1 MSSINSLVNQKRN
14 KNLIRRTMLAAIAG
28 CLMSVC
34 IAFAGTVDIATNFFG
49 LVVTVIAKGLLNA
62 ADIVLEPLLEITTM
76 STADVSR
83 FVPGFDSGN
92 NIGNFFIQA
101 INIIAYMIAG
111 VLICCHIISYLINI
125 AHGEKVESIPKLI
138 WNAVFGIVMVICG
151 KTFLTMIF
159 NEIVAPL
166 SSALTEGVSD
176 AGGTFSFSGV
186 GSDMTGLGEIT
197 SAFDLNSLATLIVV
211 LALMLIIWWNLIKL
225 VLECAERYIIC
236 IFTIN
241 LSPLAFATMASENT
255 KDTARSW
262 LQMFW
267 SQCVLLI
274 LNIWVVGIAR
284 TALNNGLFG
293 ASNTEMVK
301 WGLITYAFLK
311 IAQRLDDMM
320 QTAGLKITRTTG
332 LDPISEASGV
342 LRSIGNV
349 FGGVASVAGHV
360 AGVGKNMWD
369 AGKNIG
375 KANGVE
381 PIKSFADFMNGGETS
396 AQDGGYVNNASMA
409 DKMKADAVLG
419 KETMY
424 DRADKMASGAL
435 NADSYNTDAY
445 KQVLEDKLRSAGH
458 LDDDAHVE
466 SVKIGEDGKL
476 LASAVKRDEKNRVSE
491 KSEFEIGDTQEG
503 LLDVNGAKKY
513 DSMQVAPNGKS
524 VMEEDSAMGKFGLR
538 KVGEDAAGNQIWEAE
553 QSVNMFGDKVKDVT
567 PDANNKVQFTIPA
580 SEIAKG
586 RKAGDSDAMTAYKHF
601 NANDDNDAFKNSI
614 RDALSAETGSAALNK
629 ARENEEEQA
638 AMATRIGMT
647 DKERLADM
655 MNPDSNADYNS
666 PNAFKAMED
675 HIKENAQYYPAQAAM
690 LADGGHVTGM
700 HVSDGTDGNPAGSL
714 IVAIGNDQDG
724 KNSQATC
731 TFTRDEEPVPETAET
746 PAAQTNE
753 QPVKDADAA
762 PAPVNEDAPAP
773 VGEEASAPAPQ
784 SADET
789 TAAPATET
797 AQAPVPQDMDSKVD
811 APAPVSEEASAPAP
825 QSADEAPTAPATE
838 TAQAPVPQDVDSKVD
853 APAPVGEEA
862 SAPAPQSVDETATT
876 PVAETAQTP
885 VPQDIDSEVDAPA
898 PVGEEAATPAPQ
910 DVGGK
915 ADAPVPASE
924 NASAPATQSADGKV
938 AEPTSAD
945 GATPASGVTAPAPV
959 PAQNPTTN
967 TVNAP
972 VQGAAPVSGG
982 TVPGAANA
990 PKTANVPGMAANNM
1004 PASTAPETAATPAVN
1019 APAPASTTG
1028 TNAPTSVPGT
1038 TPAPSTASGQS
1049 STAPGSGTAPT
1060 TVRPATG
1067 AGSVSAPAPSA
1078 SIPTAPVS
1086 GGSAGVAVAAGVAA
1100 GAVAGTAAGQAQPVS
1115 APASTTVSAPGS
1127 APTIPTES
1135 SAASAPTSTTPAT
1148 TTPASAPESGSGTTN
1163 DGATAPVVNHEASAP
1178 TAPIPATAPA
1188 STQESGETA
1197 SAPSTATTPA
1207 TQITPETAS
1216 APSESDSSSAG
1227 GHATTPNEGTTHS
1240 ESSGTGSVSDVP
1252 GAGGTDTLGRSDSAP
1267 TSTNGQ
1273 ESGSAPAQG
1282 SGGTMSPATADT
1294 ASAVPE
1300 SAPAESAT
1308 TTNVATPAPVSD
1320 TGSSEPSGDSGS
1332 SFGNDAGSSSGSAP
1346 ASGESAHAPSGSGSS
1361 GSGTSVSAPASSGNT
1376 GSSSE
1381 SASSGSANDS
1391 TDTPTSETGGT
1402 SSETVEAPAA
1412 DGLPYAV
1419 GETGGSGYSE
1429 GDMPPEPETTVETE
1443 TAATEVVQ
1451 VEQAAEQQS
1460 SGSAVTET
1468 VDEAG
1473 SESNT
1478 QNSHDDSENY
1488 SGGQNTDAEDVSEP
1502 DSADEPDT
1510 QDETEDT
1517 EFDATDDAAFDVPIA
1532 DGSEYYED
1540 KAQTNSFTAPE
1551 QEMAEPEPVAE
1562 HEHES
1567 EPEQLAEQKRPPIPE
1582 AYMTSQSSVTRLS
1595 STNGTVESDSLGMFQ
1610 MTREEVADNGWTTW
1624 RILQKVDSDGSV
1636 PEYAPFVVHIKPVW
1650 DPATRTSRPATFDE
1664 VANKARSIEGFEN
1677 VGPDL
1682 DADYR
1687 RSQAR
1692 QESRKN
1698 SEPRPYNGHSNGQPH
1713 FQRYD
1718 DQKRDSHGHGKQ
1730 DKKHNPFSGMGDYK
1744 RKR

>member
-1 MSSINSLVNQKRN
+1 
-14 KNLIRRTMLAAIAG
+14 MLAAVAG

-746 PAAQTNE
+746 PAAH
-753 QPVKDADAA
+753 
-762 PAPVNEDAPAP
+762 AP
-773 VGEEASAPAPQ
+773 VG
-784 SADET
+784 
-789 TAAPATET
+789 
-797 AQAPVPQDMDSKVD
+797 
-811 APAPVSEEASAPAP
+811 EEASAPAP

-838 TAQAPVPQDVDSKVD
+838 TAQAPVPQDVDSK
-853 APAPVGEEA
+853 
-862 SAPAPQSVDETATT
+862 
-876 PVAETAQTP
+876 
-885 VPQDIDSEVDAPA
+885 VDAPA

-938 AEPTSAD
+938 AEPTSAG
-945 GATPASGVTAPAPV
+945 GATPASGVTAPAPA
-959 PAQNPTTN
+959 PAQNSTTN

-982 TVPGAANA
+982 TVPGTANA

-1028 TNAPTSVPGT
+1028 ANAPTSVPGT

-1049 STAPGSGTAPT
+1049 STVPGSGTAPT
-1060 TVRPATG
+1060 TVRPAAG

-1127 APTIPTES
+1127 APTTPTES
-1135 SAASAPTSTTPAT
+1135 GAVSAPASPA
-1148 TTPASAPESGSGTTN
+1148 PAAPTHVSAPESGSGTTN

-1197 SAPSTATTPA
+1197 PAPSTATTHA

-1216 APSESDSSSAG
+1216 APSESGSSPAG
-1227 GHATTPNEGTTHS
+1227 GHATAPNEGTTHS
-1240 ESSGTGSVSDVP
+1240 ESSGTGSVSNAPSAD
-1252 GAGGTDTLGRSDSAP
+1252 GTDTLGRSDSAP

-1282 SGGTMSPATADT
+1282 SGGTTSPATADT
-1294 ASAVPE
+1294 ASAAPE
-1300 SAPAESAT
+1300 SAPAESVT
-1308 TTNVATPAPVSD
+1308 TTNVATLAPASD
-1320 TGSSEPSGDSGS
+1320 TGSSEPSGNS
-1332 SFGNDAGSSSGSAP
+1332 GSSSGNGA
-1346 ASGESAHAPSGSGSS
+1346 GSS
-1361 GSGTSVSAPASSGNT
+1361 GSGTSVSAPASSGNI

-1381 SASSGSANDS
+1381 SAPSGSVNDS

-1402 SSETVEAPAA
+1402 SSEKVEAPAA

-1429 GDMPPEPETTVETE
+1429 GDMPPEPETTVKTE

-1460 SGSAVTET
+1460 GSSTVTET

-1473 SESNT
+1473 SESHT

-1488 SGGQNTDAEDVSEP
+1488 SGGQNTDTEDVPEP

-1517 EFDATDDAAFDVPIA
+1517 EFDATDDATFDVPIA

-1567 EPEQLAEQKRPPIPE
+1567 EPEQVAEQKRPPIPE

>member
-1 MSSINSLVNQKRN
+1 
-14 KNLIRRTMLAAIAG
+14 MLAAVAG

-166 SSALTEGVSD
+166 SSELTVGVSD

-186 GSDMTGLGEIT
+186 GSNMTGLGEIT

-753 QPVKDADAA
+753 QPVKDVDAA
-762 PAPVNEDAPAP
+762 PAPLNEDAPAP

-784 SADET
+784 S
-789 TAAPATET
+789 
-797 AQAPVPQDMDSKVD
+797 VD
-811 APAPVSEEASAPAP
+811 A
-825 QSADEAPTAPATE
+825 
-838 TAQAPVPQDVDSKVD
+838 
-853 APAPVGEEA
+853 
-862 SAPAPQSVDETATT
+862 TATT
-876 PVAETAQTP
+876 PIAETAQTP
-885 VPQDIDSEVDAPA
+885 VPQDMDSEVDAPA
-898 PVGEEAATPAPQ
+898 PVGEETVTHAPQ
-910 DVGGK
+910 DVGDK

-938 AEPTSAD
+938 AEPTSAG
-945 GATPASGVTAPAPV
+945 GATPASGVTAPAPA

-982 TVPGAANA
+982 TVPGTANA

-1019 APAPASTTG
+1019 APAPGSTTG
-1028 TNAPTSVPGT
+1028 ANAPTSVPGT

-1049 STAPGSGTAPT
+1049 STVPGSGTAPT
-1060 TVRPATG
+1060 TVRPAAG
-1067 AGSVSAPAPSA
+1067 AGSVSAQAPSA

-1100 GAVAGTAAGQAQPVS
+1100 GAVTGTATGQAHPVS

-1127 APTIPTES
+1127 VPTTPTES
-1135 SAASAPTSTTPAT
+1135 GAASAPASPAPTTPT
-1148 TTPASAPESGSGTTN
+1148 HVSAPESGSGTTN
-1163 DGATAPVVNHEASAP
+1163 GGATAPVVNHEASAP

-1240 ESSGTGSVSDVP
+1240 ESSGTGSVSNVP

-1332 SFGNDAGSSSGSAP
+1332 SFGNGAGSSSGSAP

>member
-1 MSSINSLVNQKRN
+1 
-14 KNLIRRTMLAAIAG
+14 MLAAVAG

-176 AGGTFSFSGV
+176 AGGTFSFSSV

-753 QPVKDADAA
+753 QPVKDVDAA
-762 PAPVNEDAPAP
+762 PAPLNEDAPAP
-773 VGEEASAPAPQ
+773 VG
-784 SADET
+784 
-789 TAAPATET
+789 
-797 AQAPVPQDMDSKVD
+797 
-811 APAPVSEEASAPAP
+811 EEASAPAP

-862 SAPAPQSVDETATT
+862 SAPAPQSVDATATT
-876 PVAETAQTP
+876 PIAETAQTP
-885 VPQDIDSEVDAPA
+885 VPQDMDSEVDAPA
-898 PVGEEAATPAPQ
+898 PVGEEAVTHAPQ
-910 DVGGK
+910 DVGDK

-938 AEPTSAD
+938 AEPTSAG
-945 GATPASGVTAPAPV
+945 GATPASGVTAPAPA

-982 TVPGAANA
+982 TVPGTANP

-1019 APAPASTTG
+1019 APAPGSTTG
-1028 TNAPTSVPGT
+1028 ANAPTSVPGT

-1049 STAPGSGTAPT
+1049 STVPGSGTAPT
-1060 TVRPATG
+1060 TVRPAAG
-1067 AGSVSAPAPSA
+1067 AGSVSAQAPSA

-1100 GAVAGTAAGQAQPVS
+1100 GAVAGTATGQAHPVS
-1115 APASTTVSAPGS
+1115 APASTT
-1127 APTIPTES
+1127 PTHV
-1135 SAASAPTSTTPAT
+1135 
-1148 TTPASAPESGSGTTN
+1148 SAPESGSGTTN
-1163 DGATAPVVNHEASAP
+1163 GGATAPVVNHEASAP

-1240 ESSGTGSVSDVP
+1240 ESSGTGSVSNVP

-1332 SFGNDAGSSSGSAP
+1332 SFGNGAGSSSGSAP

-1361 GSGTSVSAPASSGNT
+1361 GSGTSVSALTSSGNT

-1381 SASSGSANDS
+1381 SAPSGSANDG

-1402 SSETVEAPAA
+1402 SSEKVEAPAA

-1419 GETGGSGYSE
+1419 GETGGAGYSE

-1488 SGGQNTDAEDVSEP
+1488 SGGQNTDTEDVSEP

-1567 EPEQLAEQKRPPIPE
+1567 EPEQVAEQKRPPIPE

-1595 STNGTVESDSLGMFQ
+1595 STHGTVESDSLGMFQ

>member
-1 MSSINSLVNQKRN
+1 
-14 KNLIRRTMLAAIAG
+14 MLAAVTG

-76 STADVSR
+76 STAEVSR

-176 AGGTFSFSGV
+176 AGGTFSFSSV

-601 NANDDNDAFKNSI
+601 NANDDSDAFKNSI

-753 QPVKDADAA
+753 QPVKDVDAA
-762 PAPVNEDAPAP
+762 PAPLNEDAPAP
-773 VGEEASAPAPQ
+773 VG
-784 SADET
+784 
-789 TAAPATET
+789 
-797 AQAPVPQDMDSKVD
+797 
-811 APAPVSEEASAPAP
+811 EEASAPAP

-862 SAPAPQSVDETATT
+862 SAPAPQSVDATATT
-876 PVAETAQTP
+876 PIAETAQTP
-885 VPQDIDSEVDAPA
+885 VPQDMDSEVDAPA
-898 PVGEEAATPAPQ
+898 PVGEEAVTPAPQ

-924 NASAPATQSADGKV
+924 NASAPATQSTDGKV
-938 AEPTSAD
+938 AEPTSAG
-945 GATPASGVTAPAPV
+945 GATPASGVTTPAPA

-967 TVNAP
+967 TVNVP

-982 TVPGAANA
+982 TVPGTANA

-1019 APAPASTTG
+1019 TPAPASTTG
-1028 TNAPTSVPGT
+1028 ANAPTSVPGT
-1038 TPAPSTASGQS
+1038 TPTPSTTSGQS
-1049 STAPGSGTAPT
+1049 STVPGSGTAPAKAKPT
-1060 TVRPATG
+1060 TG

-1078 SIPTAPVS
+1078 SIPSAPVS
-1086 GGSAGVAVAAGVAA
+1086 GDSAGVAA
-1100 GAVAGTAAGQAQPVS
+1100 GAVAGTATGQAHPVS

-1127 APTIPTES
+1127 VPTTPTES
-1135 SAASAPTSTTPAT
+1135 GAASAPASPAPTTPT
-1148 TTPASAPESGSGTTN
+1148 HVSAPESGSGTTN
-1163 DGATAPVVNHEASAP
+1163 GGATAPVVNHEASAP

-1227 GHATTPNEGTTHS
+1227 GHATAPNEGTTHS
-1240 ESSGTGSVSDVP
+1240 ESSGTDSVSNVP
-1252 GAGGTDTLGRSDSAP
+1252 TDTLGRSDSAP

-1282 SGGTMSPATADT
+1282 GGGTTSPATADT
-1294 ASAVPE
+1294 ASAAPE

-1332 SFGNDAGSSSGSAP
+1332 SSGNSAGSSSGSAP

-1361 GSGTSVSAPASSGNT
+1361 GSGTSVSALTSSGNT

-1391 TDTPTSETGGT
+1391 TNTPTSETGGT

-1567 EPEQLAEQKRPPIPE
+1567 EPEQVAEQKRPPIPE

-1698 SEPRPYNGHSNGQPH
+1698 SEPRPYNGRSNGQPH

-1718 DQKRDSHGHGKQ
+1718 DQKRDSQGHGKQ
-1730 DKKHNPFSGMGDYK
+1730 NKRNNPFSGMDDYK

>member
-1 MSSINSLVNQKRN
+1 
-14 KNLIRRTMLAAIAG
+14 MLAAVAG

-138 WNAVFGIVMVICG
+138 WNAVFGIVMMICG

-638 AMATRIGMT
+638 AMANRIGMT

-753 QPVKDADAA
+753 QPVKDVDAA
-762 PAPVNEDAPAP
+762 PAPLNE
-773 VGEEASAPAPQ
+773 
-784 SADET
+784 
-789 TAAPATET
+789 
-797 AQAPVPQDMDSKVD
+797 D

-910 DVGGK
+910 DVGDK
-915 ADAPVPASE
+915 ADAPVPVSE

-938 AEPTSAD
+938 AEPTSAG
-945 GATPASGVTAPAPV
+945 GATPASGVTAPAPA

-982 TVPGAANA
+982 TVPGTANA

-1019 APAPASTTG
+1019 APAPGSTTG
-1028 TNAPTSVPGT
+1028 ANAPTSVPGT

-1049 STAPGSGTAPT
+1049 STVPGSGTAPT
-1060 TVRPATG
+1060 TVRPAAG
-1067 AGSVSAPAPSA
+1067 AGSVSAQAPSA

-1100 GAVAGTAAGQAQPVS
+1100 GAVAGTATGQAHPVS

-1127 APTIPTES
+1127 VPTTPTES
-1135 SAASAPTSTTPAT
+1135 GAASAPASPAPTTPT
-1148 TTPASAPESGSGTTN
+1148 HVSAPESGSGTTN
-1163 DGATAPVVNHEASAP
+1163 GGATAPVVNHEASAP

-1240 ESSGTGSVSDVP
+1240 ESSGTGSVSNVP

-1381 SASSGSANDS
+1381 SAPSGSANDG

-1402 SSETVEAPAA
+1402 SSEKVEAPAA

-1419 GETGGSGYSE
+1419 GETGGAGYSE

-1451 VEQAAEQQS
+1451 VEQAAEQQT

-1562 HEHES
+1562 PEHES
-1567 EPEQLAEQKRPPIPE
+1567 EPEQVAEQKRPPIPE

>member
-1 MSSINSLVNQKRN
+1 
-14 KNLIRRTMLAAIAG
+14 MLAAVAG

-83 FVPGFDSGN
+83 FVPGFDNGN

-111 VLICCHIISYLINI
+111 VLICCHIISYLINL
-125 AHGEKVESIPKLI
+125 AHGEKVESVPKLI

-151 KTFLTMIF
+151 KTLLTMIF

-255 KDTARSW
+255 KDTAKSW

-320 QTAGLKITRTTG
+320 QIAGLKITRTTG

-435 NADSYNTDAY
+435 NTDSYNTDAY

-731 TFTRDEEPVPETAET
+731 TFTRDEETASETAET

-753 QPVKDADAA
+753 QPVKDVDAA
-762 PAPVNEDAPAP
+762 PAPLNEDAPAP
-773 VGEEASAPAPQ
+773 VG
-784 SADET
+784 
-789 TAAPATET
+789 
-797 AQAPVPQDMDSKVD
+797 
-811 APAPVSEEASAPAP
+811 EEASAPAP

-862 SAPAPQSVDETATT
+862 SAPAPQSVDATATT

-885 VPQDIDSEVDAPA
+885 VPQDMGSEVDAPA
-898 PVGEEAATPAPQ
+898 PVGEEAVTHAPQ
-910 DVGGK
+910 DVGDK

-938 AEPTSAD
+938 AEPTSAG
-945 GATPASGVTAPAPV
+945 GATPASGLTAPAPA

-982 TVPGAANA
+982 TVPGTANA

-1019 APAPASTTG
+1019 ATAPGSTTG
-1028 TNAPTSVPGT
+1028 ANAPTSVPGT

-1049 STAPGSGTAPT
+1049 STVPGSGTAPT
-1060 TVRPATG
+1060 TVRPAAG
-1067 AGSVSAPAPSA
+1067 AGSVSAQAPSA

-1100 GAVAGTAAGQAQPVS
+1100 GAVTGTATGQAHPVS

-1127 APTIPTES
+1127 VPTTPTES
-1135 SAASAPTSTTPAT
+1135 GAASAPTSTTPTT

-1163 DGATAPVVNHEASAP
+1163 DNAAAPAVNHETSAP
-1178 TAPIPATAPA
+1178 AAPISATAPA

-1197 SAPSTATTPA
+1197 SAPSTASTPA
-1207 TQITPETAS
+1207 TQTTPETAS
-1216 APSESDSSSAG
+1216 APSESSAPSAG

-1240 ESSGTGSVSDVP
+1240 ESSSTGSVSNVP
-1252 GAGGTDTLGRSDSAP
+1252 GADGTDMFGRTDSAP

-1282 SGGTMSPATADT
+1282 SDGTTSPATADT

-1332 SFGNDAGSSSGSAP
+1332 SFGNGAGSSSDSAP
-1346 ASGESAHAPSGSGSS
+1346 ASGESAHVPSGSGSS

-1376 GSSSE
+1376 DSSSE
-1381 SASSGSANDS
+1381 SAPSGSANDG

-1402 SSETVEAPAA
+1402 SSEKVEAPAA

-1419 GETGGSGYSE
+1419 GETGGAGYSE

-1443 TAATEVVQ
+1443 TDATEVVQ
-1451 VEQAAEQQS
+1451 VEQAAEQQT

-1473 SESNT
+1473 SESHT

-1488 SGGQNTDAEDVSEP
+1488 SGGQNTDTEDVSEP

-1562 HEHES
+1562 PEPES
-1567 EPEQLAEQKRPPIPE
+1567 EPEQVAEQKRPPIPE

-1698 SEPRPYNGHSNGQPH
+1698 SEPRPYNGRSNGQPH

>member
-1 MSSINSLVNQKRN
+1 
-14 KNLIRRTMLAAIAG
+14 
-28 CLMSVC
+28 MSVC

-83 FVPGFDSGN
+83 FVPGFDNGN

-111 VLICCHIISYLINI
+111 VLICCHIISYLINL
-125 AHGEKVESIPKLI
+125 AHGEKVESVPKLI

-151 KTFLTMIF
+151 KTLLTMIF

-255 KDTARSW
+255 KDTAKSW

-375 KANGVE
+375 KANGIE

-762 PAPVNEDAPAP
+762 PAPVSEDTPVP
-773 VGEEASAPAPQ
+773 VGEEASI
-784 SADET
+784 
-789 TAAPATET
+789 
-797 AQAPVPQDMDSKVD
+797 
-811 APAPVSEEASAPAP
+811 PAP

-838 TAQAPVPQDVDSKVD
+838 TAQAPVPQDVDSNVD

-885 VPQDIDSEVDAPA
+885 VPQDMDSEVDAPA

-1078 SIPTAPVS
+1078 SIPTAPAS

-1135 SAASAPTSTTPAT
+1135 GAASAPTSTTPAT

-1163 DGATAPVVNHEASAP
+1163 DGATAPVVNHEASVP

-1188 STQESGETA
+1188 STQESGEIA

-1207 TQITPETAS
+1207 TQITLETAS
-1216 APSESDSSSAG
+1216 APSESGSSRAG
-1227 GHATTPNEGTTHS
+1227 GHETAPNEGTAHS
-1240 ESSGTGSVSDVP
+1240 ESSGTDSVSNVP
-1252 GAGGTDTLGRSDSAP
+1252 GTDGTDTLGRSDSAP

-1273 ESGSAPAQG
+1273 ESGSAPVQG
-1282 SGGTMSPATADT
+1282 SSGGTTSPATADT
-1294 ASAVPE
+1294 TSAAPE
-1300 SAPAESAT
+1300 FAPAESAT

-1332 SFGNDAGSSSGSAP
+1332 GSGNGAGSSSGSAP

-1361 GSGTSVSAPASSGNT
+1361 GSGTSVSAPTSSGNT

-1381 SASSGSANDS
+1381 SAPSGSANDG

-1402 SSETVEAPAA
+1402 SSEKVEAPAA
-1412 DGLPYAV
+1412 DGMPYAV
-1419 GETGGSGYSE
+1419 GETGGAGYSE

-1473 SESNT
+1473 SESHT

-1488 SGGQNTDAEDVSEP
+1488 SGGQNTDTEDVSEP

-1562 HEHES
+1562 PEHES
-1567 EPEQLAEQKRPPIPE
+1567 EPEQVAEQKRPPIPE

-1692 QESRKN
+1692 QEFRKN
-1698 SEPRPYNGHSNGQPH
+1698 SEPRPYDGHSNGQPH

-1730 DKKHNPFSGMGDYK
+1730 DKKHNPFSGMDDYK

>member
-1 MSSINSLVNQKRN
+1 
-14 KNLIRRTMLAAIAG
+14 
-28 CLMSVC
+28 MSVC

-176 AGGTFSFSGV
+176 AGGTFSFSSV

-375 KANGVE
+375 KANGIE

-476 LASAVKRDEKNRVSE
+476 FASAVKRDEKNRVSE

-601 NANDDNDAFKNSI
+601 NANDDSDAFKNSI

-647 DKERLADM
+647 DNERLADM

-731 TFTRDEEPVPETAET
+731 TFTRDEEPVPETTET

-753 QPVKDADAA
+753 QPVKDAD
-762 PAPVNEDAPAP
+762 
-773 VGEEASAPAPQ
+773 
-784 SADET
+784 
-789 TAAPATET
+789 TA
-797 AQAPVPQDMDSKVD
+797 
-811 APAPVSEEASAPAP
+811 APAPVSE
-825 QSADEAPTAPATE
+825 
-838 TAQAPVPQDVDSKVD
+838 D

-915 ADAPVPASE
+915 ADAHVPASE

-938 AEPTSAD
+938 AEPTSAG
-945 GATPASGVTAPAPV
+945 GATPASGVTAPAPA

-982 TVPGAANA
+982 TVPGTANA

-1028 TNAPTSVPGT
+1028 ANAPTSVPGT

-1049 STAPGSGTAPT
+1049 STVPGSGTAPA

-1115 APASTTVSAPGS
+1115 TPASTTVSAPGS
-1127 APTIPTES
+1127 TPTTPTES
-1135 SAASAPTSTTPAT
+1135 GTASAPASTTPAAPT
-1148 TTPASAPESGSGTTN
+1148 HVSAPESGSGTTN
-1163 DGATAPVVNHEASAP
+1163 DGATVPVVNHEASVP
-1178 TAPIPATAPA
+1178 TAPIHATAPA

-1197 SAPSTATTPA
+1197 PAPSTATTHA

-1216 APSESDSSSAG
+1216 APSESGSSPAG
-1227 GHATTPNEGTTHS
+1227 GHATAPNEGTTHS
-1240 ESSGTGSVSDVP
+1240 ESSGTGSVSNAPSAD
-1252 GAGGTDTLGRSDSAP
+1252 GTDTLGRSDSAP

-1282 SGGTMSPATADT
+1282 SGGTTSPATADT
-1294 ASAVPE
+1294 ASAAPE
-1300 SAPAESAT
+1300 SAPAESVT
-1308 TTNVATPAPVSD
+1308 TTNVATLAPASD
-1320 TGSSEPSGDSGS
+1320 TGSSEPSGNS
-1332 SFGNDAGSSSGSAP
+1332 GSSSGNGA
-1346 ASGESAHAPSGSGSS
+1346 GSS
-1361 GSGTSVSAPASSGNT
+1361 GSGTSVSAPASSGNI

-1381 SASSGSANDS
+1381 SAPFGSVNDS

-1402 SSETVEAPAA
+1402 SSEKVEAPAA

-1429 GDMPPEPETTVETE
+1429 GDMRPEPETTVETE

-1451 VEQAAEQQS
+1451 VEQAEEQQS
-1460 SGSAVTET
+1460 GGSTVTET
-1468 VDEAG
+1468 VNEAG
-1473 SESNT
+1473 SESQT
-1478 QNSHDDSENY
+1478 QNSRDDSENY
-1488 SGGQNTDAEDVSEP
+1488 SGGQNTDTEDAPEP
-1502 DSADEPDT
+1502 DFADEPDT

-1551 QEMAEPEPVAE
+1551 QEMAEAEPVTE
-1562 HEHES
+1562 PKPES
-1567 EPEQLAEQKRPPIPE
+1567 EPEQVEEQKRPPIPE

-1664 VANKARSIEGFEN
+1664 VANKARNIEGFEN

-1692 QESRKN
+1692 QEYRKN
-1698 SEPRPYNGHSNGQPH
+1698 SEPRPYSGRSNDQPH
-1713 FQRYD
+1713 SQRYD
-1718 DQKRDSHGHGKQ
+1718 DQNGKSHGHGKQ
-1730 DKKHNPFSGMGDYK
+1730 DKKHYPFSGMGDFK
-1744 RKR
+1744 HRR

>member
-1 MSSINSLVNQKRN
+1 
-14 KNLIRRTMLAAIAG
+14 MLAAVAG

-186 GSDMTGLGEIT
+186 GSNMTGLGEIT

-435 NADSYNTDAY
+435 NTDSYNTDAY

-797 AQAPVPQDMDSKVD
+797 AQAPVPQDMDSEVD
-811 APAPVSEEASAPAP
+811 APAPISEEASAPAP

-876 PVAETAQTP
+876 SVAETAQTP

-1038 TPAPSTASGQS
+1038 TPVPSTASGQS
-1049 STAPGSGTAPT
+1049 STASGSGTAPT

-1100 GAVAGTAAGQAQPVS
+1100 GAVAGTATGQAHPVS

-1127 APTIPTES
+1127 VPTTPTES
-1135 SAASAPTSTTPAT
+1135 GAASAPASPAPTTPT
-1148 TTPASAPESGSGTTN
+1148 HVSAPESGSGTTN
-1163 DGATAPVVNHEASAP
+1163 GGATAPVVNHEASAP

-1240 ESSGTGSVSDVP
+1240 ESSGTGSVSNVP

-1332 SFGNDAGSSSGSAP
+1332 SFGNGAGSSSGSAP

-1567 EPEQLAEQKRPPIPE
+1567 EPEQVAEQKRPPIPE

-1718 DQKRDSHGHGKQ
+1718 DQKRDSHDHGKQ
-1730 DKKHNPFSGMGDYK
+1730 DKRHNPFGGMGDYK

>member
-1 MSSINSLVNQKRN
+1 
-14 KNLIRRTMLAAIAG
+14 MLAVIAG

-731 TFTRDEEPVPETAET
+731 TFTRDEETASETAET

-753 QPVKDADAA
+753 QPVKDVDAA
-762 PAPVNEDAPAP
+762 PAPLNEDAPAP
-773 VGEEASAPAPQ
+773 VG
-784 SADET
+784 
-789 TAAPATET
+789 
-797 AQAPVPQDMDSKVD
+797 
-811 APAPVSEEASAPAP
+811 EEASAPAP

-853 APAPVGEEA
+853 AHAPVGEEA
-862 SAPAPQSVDETATT
+862 SAPAPQSVDATATT
-876 PVAETAQTP
+876 PIAETAQTP
-885 VPQDIDSEVDAPA
+885 VPQDMDSEVDAPA
-898 PVGEEAATPAPQ
+898 PVGEEAVTHAPQ
-910 DVGGK
+910 DVGDK

-938 AEPTSAD
+938 AEPTSAG
-945 GATPASGVTAPAPV
+945 GATPASGVTAPAPA

-982 TVPGAANA
+982 TVPGTANA

-1019 APAPASTTG
+1019 APAPGSTTG
-1028 TNAPTSVPGT
+1028 ANAPTSVPGT

-1049 STAPGSGTAPT
+1049 STVPGSGTAPT
-1060 TVRPATG
+1060 TVRPAAG
-1067 AGSVSAPAPSA
+1067 AGSVSAQAPSA

-1100 GAVAGTAAGQAQPVS
+1100 GAVAGTATGQAHPVS

-1127 APTIPTES
+1127 VPTTPTES
-1135 SAASAPTSTTPAT
+1135 GAASAPASPAPTTPT
-1148 TTPASAPESGSGTTN
+1148 HVSAPESGSGTTN
-1163 DGATAPVVNHEASAP
+1163 GGATAPVVNHEASAP

-1240 ESSGTGSVSDVP
+1240 ESSGTGSVSNVP

-1332 SFGNDAGSSSGSAP
+1332 SFGNGAGSSSGSAP

-1376 GSSSE
+1376 DSSSE

-1429 GDMPPEPETTVETE
+1429 GDMPPEPETTVKTE

-1451 VEQAAEQQS
+1451 VEQAAEQQT

-1473 SESNT
+1473 SESHT

-1488 SGGQNTDAEDVSEP
+1488 SGGQNTDTEDVSEP

-1567 EPEQLAEQKRPPIPE
+1567 EPEQVAEQKRPPIPE

>member
-1 MSSINSLVNQKRN
+1 
-14 KNLIRRTMLAAIAG
+14 
-28 CLMSVC
+28 MSVC

-255 KDTARSW
+255 KDTAKSW

-458 LDDDAHVE
+458 IDDDAHVE

-731 TFTRDEEPVPETAET
+731 TFTRDEEQVPETAET

-762 PAPVNEDAPAP
+762 PAPVNE
-773 VGEEASAPAPQ
+773 
-784 SADET
+784 
-789 TAAPATET
+789 
-797 AQAPVPQDMDSKVD
+797 
-811 APAPVSEEASAPAP
+811 
-825 QSADEAPTAPATE
+825 
-838 TAQAPVPQDVDSKVD
+838 D

-938 AEPTSAD
+938 AEPTSAG
-945 GATPASGVTAPAPV
+945 GATHASGVTAPAPA
-959 PAQNPTTN
+959 PAQNSTTN

-982 TVPGAANA
+982 TVPGTANA

-1028 TNAPTSVPGT
+1028 ANAPTSVPGT

-1049 STAPGSGTAPT
+1049 STVPGSGTAPAM
-1060 TVRPATG
+1060 VRPAAG

-1115 APASTTVSAPGS
+1115 TPASTTVSAPGS
-1127 APTIPTES
+1127 VPTTPTES
-1135 SAASAPTSTTPAT
+1135 GAASAPASPVPTTPT
-1148 TTPASAPESGSGTTN
+1148 HVSTPESGSGTTN
-1163 DGATAPVVNHEASAP
+1163 GGATAPVVNHEASAP

-1197 SAPSTATTPA
+1197 PAPSSATTPA

-1216 APSESDSSSAG
+1216 APSESNAPSAG
-1227 GHATTPNEGTTHS
+1227 GDATAPNEGTAHS
-1240 ESSGTGSVSDVP
+1240 ESSGTGGVSNVP
-1252 GAGGTDTLGRSDSAP
+1252 GADSADTLGRSDSAP
-1267 TSTNGQ
+1267 TSTSGQ
-1273 ESGSAPAQG
+1273 ESSSAPAQG
-1282 SGGTMSPATADT
+1282 SGGTTSPATVDT
-1294 ASAVPE
+1294 TSAAPE

-1308 TTNVATPAPVSD
+1308 TTNVATPAPASD
-1320 TGSSEPSGDSGS
+1320 TGSSEPSGSSGS
-1332 SFGNDAGSSSGSAP
+1332 SSDNGAGSSSGSAP

-1361 GSGTSVSAPASSGNT
+1361 GSGTSVSAPTSSGDT

-1381 SASSGSANDS
+1381 SAPSGSVNDS

-1402 SSETVEAPAA
+1402 SSEKVEAPAA

-1429 GDMPPEPETTVETE
+1429 GDMPPEPETTVKTE

-1460 SGSAVTET
+1460 GSSTVTET

-1473 SESNT
+1473 SESHT

-1488 SGGQNTDAEDVSEP
+1488 SGGQNTDTENVPEP
-1502 DSADEPDT
+1502 DSVDEPDT

-1517 EFDATDDAAFDVPIA
+1517 EFDATDDSAFDVPIA

-1540 KAQTNSFTAPE
+1540 KAQTNSFTAPA

-1562 HEHES
+1562 SEPES
-1567 EPEQLAEQKRPPIPE
+1567 EPEQVAEQKRPPIPE
-1582 AYMTSQSSVTRLS
+1582 AYMTSQSSITRLS

-1698 SEPRPYNGHSNGQPH
+1698 SEPRPYNGRSNGQPH

-1730 DKKHNPFSGMGDYK
+1730 DKRHNPFSGMGDYN

>member
-1 MSSINSLVNQKRN
+1 
-14 KNLIRRTMLAAIAG
+14 MLAAVAG

-125 AHGEKVESIPKLI
+125 AHGEKVEAIPKLI

-176 AGGTFSFSGV
+176 AGGTFSFSSV

-731 TFTRDEEPVPETAET
+731 TFTRDEEQVPETAET

-773 VGEEASAPAPQ
+773 VGEEASAP
-784 SADET
+784 
-789 TAAPATET
+789 
-797 AQAPVPQDMDSKVD
+797 V
-811 APAPVSEEASAPAP
+811 P

-838 TAQAPVPQDVDSKVD
+838 TAQ
-853 APAPVGEEA
+853 APVGEEA

-876 PVAETAQTP
+876 PVAETAQTH

-938 AEPTSAD
+938 AEPTSAG
-945 GATPASGVTAPAPV
+945 GATHASGVTAPAPA
-959 PAQNPTTN
+959 PAQNSTTN

-982 TVPGAANA
+982 TVPGTANA

-1028 TNAPTSVPGT
+1028 ANAPTSVPGT

-1049 STAPGSGTAPT
+1049 STVPGSGTAPAM
-1060 TVRPATG
+1060 VRPAAG

-1115 APASTTVSAPGS
+1115 TPASTTVSAPGS
-1127 APTIPTES
+1127 TPTTPTES
-1135 SAASAPTSTTPAT
+1135 GTASAPASTTPAAPT
-1148 TTPASAPESGSGTTN
+1148 HVSAPESGSGTTN
-1163 DGATAPVVNHEASAP
+1163 DGATVPVVNHEASVP
-1178 TAPIPATAPA
+1178 TAPIHATAPA

-1197 SAPSTATTPA
+1197 PAPSTATTHA

-1216 APSESDSSSAG
+1216 APSESGSSPAG
-1227 GHATTPNEGTTHS
+1227 GHATAPNEGTTHS
-1240 ESSGTGSVSDVP
+1240 ESSGTGSVSNAPSAD
-1252 GAGGTDTLGRSDSAP
+1252 GTDTLGRSDSAP
-1267 TSTNGQ
+1267 TSINGQ

-1282 SGGTMSPATADT
+1282 SGGTTSPATADT
-1294 ASAVPE
+1294 ASATPE
-1300 SAPAESAT
+1300 SAPAEST
-1308 TTNVATPAPVSD
+1308 TATNVATLAPASD
-1320 TGSSEPSGDSGS
+1320 TGSSEPSGNSGS
-1332 SFGNDAGSSSGSAP
+1332 SSCNGA
-1346 ASGESAHAPSGSGSS
+1346 GSS
-1361 GSGTSVSAPASSGNT
+1361 GSGTSVSAPASSGNI

-1381 SASSGSANDS
+1381 SAPFGSVNDS

-1402 SSETVEAPAA
+1402 SSEKVEAPAA

-1429 GDMPPEPETTVETE
+1429 GDMPPEPETTVKTE

-1460 SGSAVTET
+1460 GSSTVTET

-1473 SESNT
+1473 SESHT

-1488 SGGQNTDAEDVSEP
+1488 SGGQNTDTEDVPEP
-1502 DSADEPDT
+1502 DSVDEPDT

-1517 EFDATDDAAFDVPIA
+1517 EFDATDDSAFDVPIA

-1540 KAQTNSFTAPE
+1540 KAQTNSFTAPA
-1551 QEMAEPEPVAE
+1551 QEMAEPEPVAAPE
-1562 HEHES
+1562 PES
-1567 EPEQLAEQKRPPIPE
+1567 EPEQVAEQKRPPIPE

-1698 SEPRPYNGHSNGQPH
+1698 SEPRPYNGRSNGQPH

-1730 DKKHNPFSGMGDYK
+1730 DKRHNPFSGMGDYN

>member
-1 MSSINSLVNQKRN
+1 MNWVRRSMLNWLTVNKLRLEGLARCIRASLFCFGKKVSSINSLVNQKRN

-731 TFTRDEEPVPETAET
+731 TFTRDEEPIPETAET

-753 QPVKDADAA
+753 QPVKDVDAA
-762 PAPVNEDAPAP
+762 PAPVSEDAPVP
-773 VGEEASAPAPQ
+773 VGEEASI
-784 SADET
+784 
-789 TAAPATET
+789 
-797 AQAPVPQDMDSKVD
+797 
-811 APAPVSEEASAPAP
+811 PAP

-838 TAQAPVPQDVDSKVD
+838 TAQAPVPQDVDSNVD

-876 PVAETAQTP
+876 PVAETAQAP
-885 VPQDIDSEVDAPA
+885 VPQDMDSEVDAPA
-898 PVGEEAATPAPQ
+898 PVGEEAVTPAPQ

-938 AEPTSAD
+938 AEPTSAG
-945 GATPASGVTAPAPV
+945 GATPASGVTTPAPA

-982 TVPGAANA
+982 TVPGTANA

-1019 APAPASTTG
+1019 AQAPASTTG
-1028 TNAPTSVPGT
+1028 ANAPTSVPGT

-1049 STAPGSGTAPT
+1049 STVPGSGTAPT
-1060 TVRPATG
+1060 TVRPAAG

-1100 GAVAGTAAGQAQPVS
+1100 GAVAGTATGQAHPVS

-1127 APTIPTES
+1127 VPTTPTES
-1135 SAASAPTSTTPAT
+1135 GAASAPASPAPTTPT
-1148 TTPASAPESGSGTTN
+1148 HVSAPESGSGTTN
-1163 DGATAPVVNHEASAP
+1163 GGATAPVVNHEASAP
-1178 TAPIPATAPA
+1178 TAPIPATAPT

-1240 ESSGTGSVSDVP
+1240 ESSGTGSVSNVP

-1300 SAPAESAT
+1300 SAPAESVT

-1332 SFGNDAGSSSGSAP
+1332 SFGNGAGSSSGSAP

-1376 GSSSE
+1376 DSSSE

-1429 GDMPPEPETTVETE
+1429 GDMPPEPETTVKTE

-1451 VEQAAEQQS
+1451 VEQAAEQQT

-1473 SESNT
+1473 SESHT

-1488 SGGQNTDAEDVSEP
+1488 SGGQNTDTEDVSEP
-1502 DSADEPDT
+1502 DSANEPDT

-1567 EPEQLAEQKRPPIPE
+1567 EPEQVAEQKRPPIPE

>member
-1 MSSINSLVNQKRN
+1 
-14 KNLIRRTMLAAIAG
+14 
-28 CLMSVC
+28 MSVC

-601 NANDDNDAFKNSI
+601 NANDDSDAFKNSI

-789 TAAPATET
+789 TA
-797 AQAPVPQDMDSKVD
+797 
-811 APAPVSEEASAPAP
+811 
-825 QSADEAPTAPATE
+825 APATE

-1049 STAPGSGTAPT
+1049 STAPGFGTAPT

-1135 SAASAPTSTTPAT
+1135 GAASAPTSTTPAT

-1163 DGATAPVVNHEASAP
+1163 DGATAPVVNHEASVP

-1188 STQESGETA
+1188 STQESGE
-1197 SAPSTATTPA
+1197 
-1207 TQITPETAS
+1207 IAS
-1216 APSESDSSSAG
+1216 APSESGSSRAG
-1227 GHATTPNEGTTHS
+1227 GHETAPNEGTAHS
-1240 ESSGTGSVSDVP
+1240 ESSGTDSVSNVP
-1252 GAGGTDTLGRSDSAP
+1252 GTDGTDTLGRSDSAP

-1282 SGGTMSPATADT
+1282 SGGTTSPANADT
-1294 ASAVPE
+1294 ASAAPE
-1300 SAPAESAT
+1300 SAPAESAA

-1332 SFGNDAGSSSGSAP
+1332 SFGNGAGSSSGSAP
-1346 ASGESAHAPSGSGSS
+1346 ASGESALAPSGSGSS

-1376 GSSSE
+1376 DSSSE
-1381 SASSGSANDS
+1381 SAPSGSANDG

-1402 SSETVEAPAA
+1402 SSEKVEAPAA

-1419 GETGGSGYSE
+1419 GETGGAGYSE
-1429 GDMPPEPETTVETE
+1429 GNMPPEPETTVETE
-1443 TAATEVVQ
+1443 TDATEVVQ
-1451 VEQAAEQQS
+1451 VEQAAEQQT

-1473 SESNT
+1473 SESHT

-1488 SGGQNTDAEDVSEP
+1488 SGGQNTDTEDVSEP

-1562 HEHES
+1562 PEPES
-1567 EPEQLAEQKRPPIPE
+1567 EPEQVAEQKRPPIPE

-1692 QESRKN
+1692 QEFRKN
-1698 SEPRPYNGHSNGQPH
+1698 SEPRPYDGHSNGQPH

-1730 DKKHNPFSGMGDYK
+1730 DKKHNPFSGMDDYK

>member
-1 MSSINSLVNQKRN
+1 
-14 KNLIRRTMLAAIAG
+14 MLAAVAG

-176 AGGTFSFSGV
+176 AGGTFSFSSV

-476 LASAVKRDEKNRVSE
+476 LASAVMRDEKNRVSE

-731 TFTRDEEPVPETAET
+731 TFTRDEETVPETAET

-753 QPVKDADAA
+753 QPVKDMDAAA
-762 PAPVNEDAPAP
+762 PAPVSEDAPAP
-773 VGEEASAPAPQ
+773 VDEEAS
-784 SADET
+784 T
-789 TAAPATET
+789 
-797 AQAPVPQDMDSKVD
+797 
-811 APAPVSEEASAPAP
+811 PAP

-838 TAQAPVPQDVDSKVD
+838 TAQAPVPQDVDSRVD

-862 SAPAPQSVDETATT
+862 SVPAPQSVDETATT
-876 PVAETAQTP
+876 PAAETAQAP
-885 VPQDIDSEVDAPA
+885 VPQDMDSGVDAPA
-898 PVGEEAATPAPQ
+898 PVGEETVTPAPQ

-938 AEPTSAD
+938 AEPTSAG
-945 GATPASGVTAPAPV
+945 GATPAPGVTAPTAA
-959 PAQNPTTN
+959 PAQNHTTS

-972 VQGAAPVSGG
+972 VQGTTPVSGG
-982 TVPGAANA
+982 TVPGTANA

-1049 STAPGSGTAPT
+1049 STVPGSGTAPT
-1060 TVRPATG
+1060 TVRPAAG

-1086 GGSAGVAVAAGVAA
+1086 GSSAGVAAAAGVAA

-1115 APASTTVSAPGS
+1115 TPASTTVSAPGS
-1127 APTIPTES
+1127 VPTTPTES
-1135 SAASAPTSTTPAT
+1135 GAASAPASPVPTTPT
-1148 TTPASAPESGSGTTN
+1148 HVSTPESGSGTTN
-1163 DGATAPVVNHEASAP
+1163 GGATAPVVNHEASAP

-1197 SAPSTATTPA
+1197 PAPSLATTPA

-1216 APSESDSSSAG
+1216 APSESNAPSAG
-1227 GHATTPNEGTTHS
+1227 GDATAPNEGTAHS
-1240 ESSGTGSVSDVP
+1240 ESSGTGGVSNVP
-1252 GAGGTDTLGRSDSAP
+1252 GADSADTLGRSDSAP
-1267 TSTNGQ
+1267 TSTSGQ
-1273 ESGSAPAQG
+1273 ESSSAPAQG
-1282 SGGTMSPATADT
+1282 SGGTTSPATVDT
-1294 ASAVPE
+1294 TSAAPE

-1308 TTNVATPAPVSD
+1308 TTNVATPAPASD
-1320 TGSSEPSGDSGS
+1320 TGSSEPSGSSGS
-1332 SFGNDAGSSSGSAP
+1332 SSDNGAGSSSGSAP

-1361 GSGTSVSAPASSGNT
+1361 GSGTSVSAPTSSGDT

-1381 SASSGSANDS
+1381 SAPSGSVNDS

-1402 SSETVEAPAA
+1402 SSEKAEAPAA

-1429 GDMPPEPETTVETE
+1429 GDMPPEPETTVKTE

-1460 SGSAVTET
+1460 GSSTVTET

-1473 SESNT
+1473 SESHT

-1488 SGGQNTDAEDVSEP
+1488 SGGQNTDTEDVPEP
-1502 DSADEPDT
+1502 DSVDEPDT

-1517 EFDATDDAAFDVPIA
+1517 EFDATDDSAFDVPIA

-1540 KAQTNSFTAPE
+1540 KAQTNSFTAPA

-1562 HEHES
+1562 SEPES
-1567 EPEQLAEQKRPPIPE
+1567 EPEQVAEQKRPPIPE
-1582 AYMTSQSSVTRLS
+1582 AYMTSQSSITRLS

-1698 SEPRPYNGHSNGQPH
+1698 SEPRPYNGRSNGQPH

-1718 DQKRDSHGHGKQ
+1718 DQKRDSQGHGKQ
-1730 DKKHNPFSGMGDYK
+1730 NKRNDPFSGIDDYK

>member
-1 MSSINSLVNQKRN
+1 
-14 KNLIRRTMLAAIAG
+14 MLAAVAG

-176 AGGTFSFSGV
+176 AGGTFSFSSV

-538 KVGEDAAGNQIWEAE
+538 KVGEDAAGDQIWEAE

-784 SADET
+784 S
-789 TAAPATET
+789 
-797 AQAPVPQDMDSKVD
+797 
-811 APAPVSEEASAPAP
+811 
-825 QSADEAPTAPATE
+825 
-838 TAQAPVPQDVDSKVD
+838 
-853 APAPVGEEA
+853 
-862 SAPAPQSVDETATT
+862 VDETATT

-938 AEPTSAD
+938 AEPTSAG
-945 GATPASGVTAPAPV
+945 GATPASGVTAPAPA
-959 PAQNPTTN
+959 PAQNSTTN

-982 TVPGAANA
+982 TVPGTANA

-1028 TNAPTSVPGT
+1028 ANAPTSVPGT

-1049 STAPGSGTAPT
+1049 STVPGSGTAPAM
-1060 TVRPATG
+1060 VRPAAG

-1115 APASTTVSAPGS
+1115 TPASTTVSAPGS
-1127 APTIPTES
+1127 TPTTPTES
-1135 SAASAPTSTTPAT
+1135 GTASAPASTTPAAPT
-1148 TTPASAPESGSGTTN
+1148 HVSAPESGSGTTN
-1163 DGATAPVVNHEASAP
+1163 DGATVPVVNHEASVP
-1178 TAPIPATAPA
+1178 TAPIHATAPA

-1197 SAPSTATTPA
+1197 PAPSTATTHA
-1207 TQITPETAS
+1207 TQITPETTS
-1216 APSESDSSSAG
+1216 APSESGSSPAG
-1227 GHATTPNEGTTHS
+1227 GHATAPNEGTTHS
-1240 ESSGTGSVSDVP
+1240 ESSGTGSVSNAPSAD
-1252 GAGGTDTLGRSDSAP
+1252 GTDTLGRSDSAP

-1282 SGGTMSPATADT
+1282 SGGTTSPATADT
-1294 ASAVPE
+1294 ASAAPE
-1300 SAPAESAT
+1300 SAPAESVT
-1308 TTNVATPAPVSD
+1308 TTNVATLAPASD
-1320 TGSSEPSGDSGS
+1320 TGSSEPSGNS
-1332 SFGNDAGSSSGSAP
+1332 GSSSGNGA
-1346 ASGESAHAPSGSGSS
+1346 GSS
-1361 GSGTSVSAPASSGNT
+1361 GSGTSVSAPASSGNI

-1381 SASSGSANDS
+1381 SAPFGSVNDS

-1402 SSETVEAPAA
+1402 SSEKVEAPAA

-1429 GDMPPEPETTVETE
+1429 GDMPPEPETTVKTE

-1460 SGSAVTET
+1460 GSSTVTET

-1473 SESNT
+1473 SESHT

-1488 SGGQNTDAEDVSEP
+1488 SGGQNTDTEDVPEP
-1502 DSADEPDT
+1502 DSVDEPDT

-1517 EFDATDDAAFDVPIA
+1517 EFDATDDSAFDVPIA

-1540 KAQTNSFTAPE
+1540 KAQTNSFTAPA

-1562 HEHES
+1562 SEPES
-1567 EPEQLAEQKRPPIPE
+1567 EPEQVAEQKRPPIPE
-1582 AYMTSQSSVTRLS
+1582 AYMTSRSSVTRLS

-1698 SEPRPYNGHSNGQPH
+1698 SEPRPYNGRSNGQPH

-1718 DQKRDSHGHGKQ
+1718 DQKRDSQGHGKQ
-1730 DKKHNPFSGMGDYK
+1730 NKRNDPFSGIDDYK

>member
-1 MSSINSLVNQKRN
+1 
-14 KNLIRRTMLAAIAG
+14 
-28 CLMSVC
+28 MSVC

-629 ARENEEEQA
+629 ARENDEEQA

-731 TFTRDEEPVPETAET
+731 TFTRDEETASETAET

-753 QPVKDADAA
+753 QPVKDVDAA
-762 PAPVNEDAPAP
+762 PAPLNEDAPAP
-773 VGEEASAPAPQ
+773 VG
-784 SADET
+784 
-789 TAAPATET
+789 
-797 AQAPVPQDMDSKVD
+797 
-811 APAPVSEEASAPAP
+811 EEASAPAP

-862 SAPAPQSVDETATT
+862 SAPAPQNVDATATT
-876 PVAETAQTP
+876 PIAETAQTP
-885 VPQDIDSEVDAPA
+885 VPQDMDSEVDAPA
-898 PVGEEAATPAPQ
+898 PVGEEAVTHAPQ
-910 DVGGK
+910 DVGDK

-938 AEPTSAD
+938 AEPTSAG
-945 GATPASGVTAPAPV
+945 GATPVSGVTAPAPA

-982 TVPGAANA
+982 TVPGTANA

-1019 APAPASTTG
+1019 APAPGSTTG
-1028 TNAPTSVPGT
+1028 ANAPTSVPGT

-1049 STAPGSGTAPT
+1049 STVPGSGTAPT
-1060 TVRPATG
+1060 TVRPAAG
-1067 AGSVSAPAPSA
+1067 AGSVSAQAPSA

-1100 GAVAGTAAGQAQPVS
+1100 GAVAGTATGQAHPVS

-1127 APTIPTES
+1127 VPTTLTES
-1135 SAASAPTSTTPAT
+1135 GAASAPASPAPTTPT
-1148 TTPASAPESGSGTTN
+1148 HVSAPESGSGTTN
-1163 DGATAPVVNHEASAP
+1163 GGATAPVVNHEASAP

-1240 ESSGTGSVSDVP
+1240 ESSGTGSVSNVP

-1332 SFGNDAGSSSGSAP
+1332 SFGNGAGSSSGSAP

-1361 GSGTSVSAPASSGNT
+1361 GSGTSVSALTSSGNT

-1381 SASSGSANDS
+1381 SAPSGSANDG

-1402 SSETVEAPAA
+1402 SSEKVEAPAA

-1419 GETGGSGYSE
+1419 GETGGAGYSE

-1488 SGGQNTDAEDVSEP
+1488 SGGQNTDTEDVSEP

-1567 EPEQLAEQKRPPIPE
+1567 EPEQVAEQKRPPIPE

-1698 SEPRPYNGHSNGQPH
+1698 SEPRPYNGRSNGQPH

-1718 DQKRDSHGHGKQ
+1718 DQKRDSQGHGKQ
-1730 DKKHNPFSGMGDYK
+1730 NKRNNPFSGMDDYK

>member
-1 MSSINSLVNQKRN
+1 
-14 KNLIRRTMLAAIAG
+14 
-28 CLMSVC
+28 MSVC

-111 VLICCHIISYLINI
+111 VLICCHIISYLINL

-176 AGGTFSFSGV
+176 AGGTFSFSSV

-375 KANGVE
+375 KANGIE

-753 QPVKDADAA
+753 QPVKDTDAA
-762 PAPVNEDAPAP
+762 
-773 VGEEASAPAPQ
+773 
-784 SADET
+784 
-789 TAAPATET
+789 
-797 AQAPVPQDMDSKVD
+797 
-811 APAPVSEEASAPAP
+811 APAPVSE
-825 QSADEAPTAPATE
+825 
-838 TAQAPVPQDVDSKVD
+838 D

-862 SAPAPQSVDETATT
+862 SAPAPQSVDGTATT
-876 PVAETAQTP
+876 PAAETAQAP
-885 VPQDIDSEVDAPA
+885 VPQDMDSKVDAPT
-898 PVGEEAATPAPQ
+898 PVGEEAPTPAPQ

-938 AEPTSAD
+938 AEPTSAG
-945 GATPASGVTAPAPV
+945 GATPAPGVTAPTAA
-959 PAQNPTTN
+959 PAQNPTTS

-972 VQGAAPVSGG
+972 VQGTAPVSGG
-982 TVPGAANA
+982 TVPGTANT

-1049 STAPGSGTAPT
+1049 STVPGSGTAPT
-1060 TVRPATG
+1060 TVRPAAG

-1086 GGSAGVAVAAGVAA
+1086 GSSAGVAAAAGVAA

-1115 APASTTVSAPGS
+1115 TPASTTVSAPGS
-1127 APTIPTES
+1127 APTTPTKS
-1135 SAASAPTSTTPAT
+1135 GATSAPASPAPT
-1148 TTPASAPESGSGTTN
+1148 HVSAPESGSGTTN

-1178 TAPIPATAPA
+1178 TATIPATSPA

-1197 SAPSTATTPA
+1197 PAPSTATTPA
-1207 TQITPETAS
+1207 TQITPKTAS
-1216 APSESDSSSAG
+1216 APSESNAPSAG
-1227 GHATTPNEGTTHS
+1227 GDATAPNEGTAHS
-1240 ESSGTGSVSDVP
+1240 ESSGTGGVSNVP
-1252 GAGGTDTLGRSDSAP
+1252 GADGADTLGRSDSAP
-1267 TSTNGQ
+1267 TSTSGQ
-1273 ESGSAPAQG
+1273 ESSSAPAQG
-1282 SGGTMSPATADT
+1282 SGGTTSPATADT
-1294 ASAVPE
+1294 TSAVPE

-1308 TTNVATPAPVSD
+1308 TTNVATPAPASD
-1320 TGSSEPSGDSGS
+1320 TGSSEPSGSSGS
-1332 SFGNDAGSSSGSAP
+1332 SSDNSAGSSSGSAP

-1361 GSGTSVSAPASSGNT
+1361 GSGTSVSAPTSSGDT

-1381 SASSGSANDS
+1381 SAPSGSVNDS
-1391 TDTPTSETGGT
+1391 TDTPTSETADT
-1402 SSETVEAPAA
+1402 SSEKVEAPAA

-1460 SGSAVTET
+1460 GGSTVTET

-1473 SESNT
+1473 SESHT

-1488 SGGQNTDAEDVSEP
+1488 SGGQNTDTEDVPEP
-1502 DSADEPDT
+1502 DFADEPDT

-1517 EFDATDDAAFDVPIA
+1517 EFDETDDAAFDAPIA

-1562 HEHES
+1562 PES
-1567 EPEQLAEQKRPPIPE
+1567 ESEQVAEQKRPPIPE

-1730 DKKHNPFSGMGDYK
+1730 DKRHNPFSGMGDYK
-1744 RKR
+1744 RRR

>member
-1 MSSINSLVNQKRN
+1 
-14 KNLIRRTMLAAIAG
+14 
-28 CLMSVC
+28 MSVC

-753 QPVKDADAA
+753 QPVKDVDAA
-762 PAPVNEDAPAP
+762 PAPLNEDAPAP
-773 VGEEASAPAPQ
+773 VG
-784 SADET
+784 
-789 TAAPATET
+789 
-797 AQAPVPQDMDSKVD
+797 
-811 APAPVSEEASAPAP
+811 EEASAPAP

-862 SAPAPQSVDETATT
+862 SAPAPQSVDATATT
-876 PVAETAQTP
+876 PIAETAQTP
-885 VPQDIDSEVDAPA
+885 VPQDMDSEVDAPA
-898 PVGEEAATPAPQ
+898 PVGEEAVTPAPQ

-924 NASAPATQSADGKV
+924 NASAPATQSTDGKV
-938 AEPTSAD
+938 AEPTSAG
-945 GATPASGVTAPAPV
+945 GATPASGVTTPAPA

-982 TVPGAANA
+982 TVPGTANA

-1019 APAPASTTG
+1019 TPAPASTTG
-1028 TNAPTSVPGT
+1028 ANAPTSVPGT
-1038 TPAPSTASGQS
+1038 TPTPSTTSGQS
-1049 STAPGSGTAPT
+1049 STVPGSGTAPAKAKPT
-1060 TVRPATG
+1060 TG

-1078 SIPTAPVS
+1078 SIPSAPVS
-1086 GGSAGVAVAAGVAA
+1086 G
-1100 GAVAGTAAGQAQPVS
+1100 
-1115 APASTTVSAPGS
+1115 
-1127 APTIPTES
+1127 
-1135 SAASAPTSTTPAT
+1135 
-1148 TTPASAPESGSGTTN
+1148 
-1163 DGATAPVVNHEASAP
+1163 D
-1178 TAPIPATAPA
+1178 
-1188 STQESGETA
+1188 
-1197 SAPSTATTPA
+1197 
-1207 TQITPETAS
+1207 
-1216 APSESDSSSAG
+1216 
-1227 GHATTPNEGTTHS
+1227 
-1240 ESSGTGSVSDVP
+1240 
-1252 GAGGTDTLGRSDSAP
+1252 
-1267 TSTNGQ
+1267 
-1273 ESGSAPAQG
+1273 SAPAQG
-1282 SGGTMSPATADT
+1282 GGGTTSPATADT
-1294 ASAVPE
+1294 ASAAPE

-1332 SFGNDAGSSSGSAP
+1332 SSGNSAGSSSGSAP

-1361 GSGTSVSAPASSGNT
+1361 GSGTSVSALTSSGNT

-1391 TDTPTSETGGT
+1391 TNTPTSETGGT

-1567 EPEQLAEQKRPPIPE
+1567 EPEQVAEQKRPPIPE

-1698 SEPRPYNGHSNGQPH
+1698 SEPRPYNGRSNGQPH

-1718 DQKRDSHGHGKQ
+1718 DQKRDSQGHGKQ
-1730 DKKHNPFSGMGDYK
+1730 NKRNNPFSGMDDYK

>member
-1 MSSINSLVNQKRN
+1 
-14 KNLIRRTMLAAIAG
+14 MLAAVAG

-83 FVPGFDSGN
+83 FVPGFDNGN

-111 VLICCHIISYLINI
+111 VLICCHIISYLINL
-125 AHGEKVESIPKLI
+125 AHGEKVESVPKLI

-151 KTFLTMIF
+151 KTLLTMIF

-255 KDTARSW
+255 KDTAKSW

-753 QPVKDADAA
+753 QPVKDVDAA
-762 PAPVNEDAPAP
+762 PAPLNEDAPAP
-773 VGEEASAPAPQ
+773 VG
-784 SADET
+784 
-789 TAAPATET
+789 
-797 AQAPVPQDMDSKVD
+797 
-811 APAPVSEEASAPAP
+811 EEASAPAP

-862 SAPAPQSVDETATT
+862 SAPAPQSVDATATT
-876 PVAETAQTP
+876 PIAETAQTP
-885 VPQDIDSEVDAPA
+885 VPQDMDSEVDAPA
-898 PVGEEAATPAPQ
+898 PVGEEAVTPAPQ

-924 NASAPATQSADGKV
+924 NASAPATQSTDGKV
-938 AEPTSAD
+938 AEPTSAG
-945 GATPASGVTAPAPV
+945 GATPASGVTTPAPA

-982 TVPGAANA
+982 TVPGTANA

-1019 APAPASTTG
+1019 TPAPASTTG
-1028 TNAPTSVPGT
+1028 ANAPTSVPGT
-1038 TPAPSTASGQS
+1038 TPTPSTTSGQS
-1049 STAPGSGTAPT
+1049 STVPGSGTAPAKAKPT
-1060 TVRPATG
+1060 TG

-1078 SIPTAPVS
+1078 SIPSAPVS
-1086 GGSAGVAVAAGVAA
+1086 GDSAGVAA
-1100 GAVAGTAAGQAQPVS
+1100 GAVAGTATGQAHPVS

-1127 APTIPTES
+1127 VPTTPTES
-1135 SAASAPTSTTPAT
+1135 GAASAPASPAPTTPT
-1148 TTPASAPESGSGTTN
+1148 HVSAPESGSGTTN
-1163 DGATAPVVNHEASAP
+1163 GGATAPVVNHEASAP

-1227 GHATTPNEGTTHS
+1227 GHATAPNEGTTHS
-1240 ESSGTGSVSDVP
+1240 ESSGTDSVSNVP
-1252 GAGGTDTLGRSDSAP
+1252 TDTLGRSDSAP

-1282 SGGTMSPATADT
+1282 GGGTTSPATADT
-1294 ASAVPE
+1294 ASAAPE

-1332 SFGNDAGSSSGSAP
+1332 SSGNSAGSSSGSAP

-1361 GSGTSVSAPASSGNT
+1361 GSGTSVSALTSSGNT

-1391 TDTPTSETGGT
+1391 TNTPTSETGGT

-1451 VEQAAEQQS
+1451 VEQAAEQQT

-1473 SESNT
+1473 SESHT

-1488 SGGQNTDAEDVSEP
+1488 SGGQNTDTEDVSEP

-1562 HEHES
+1562 PEHES
-1567 EPEQLAEQKRPPIPE
+1567 EPEQVAEQKRPPIPE

-1718 DQKRDSHGHGKQ
+1718 DQKRDSQGHGKQ

>member
-1 MSSINSLVNQKRN
+1 
-14 KNLIRRTMLAAIAG
+14 
-28 CLMSVC
+28 MSVC

-601 NANDDNDAFKNSI
+601 NANDDSDAFKNSI

-753 QPVKDADAA
+753 QPVKDVDAA
-762 PAPVNEDAPAP
+762 PAPLNEDAPAP
-773 VGEEASAPAPQ
+773 VG
-784 SADET
+784 
-789 TAAPATET
+789 
-797 AQAPVPQDMDSKVD
+797 
-811 APAPVSEEASAPAP
+811 EEASAPAP

-853 APAPVGEEA
+853 AHAPVGEEA
-862 SAPAPQSVDETATT
+862 SAPAPQSVDATATT
-876 PVAETAQTP
+876 PIAETAQTP
-885 VPQDIDSEVDAPA
+885 VPQDMDSEVDAPA
-898 PVGEEAATPAPQ
+898 PVGEEAVTHAPQ
-910 DVGGK
+910 DVGDK

-938 AEPTSAD
+938 AEPTSAG
-945 GATPASGVTAPAPV
+945 GATPASGVTAPAPA

-982 TVPGAANA
+982 TVPGTANA

-1019 APAPASTTG
+1019 APAPGSTTG
-1028 TNAPTSVPGT
+1028 ANAPTSVPGT

-1049 STAPGSGTAPT
+1049 STVPGSGTAPT
-1060 TVRPATG
+1060 TVRPAAG
-1067 AGSVSAPAPSA
+1067 AGSVSAQAPSA

-1100 GAVAGTAAGQAQPVS
+1100 GAVAGTATGQAHPVS

-1127 APTIPTES
+1127 VPTTPTES
-1135 SAASAPTSTTPAT
+1135 GAASAPASPAPTTPT
-1148 TTPASAPESGSGTTN
+1148 HVSAPESGSGTTN
-1163 DGATAPVVNHEASAP
+1163 GGATAPVVNHEASAP

-1240 ESSGTGSVSDVP
+1240 ESSGTGSVSNVP

-1332 SFGNDAGSSSGSAP
+1332 SFGNGAGSSSGSAP

-1361 GSGTSVSAPASSGNT
+1361 GSGTSVSALTSSGNI

-1381 SASSGSANDS
+1381 SAPSGSVNDS

-1402 SSETVEAPAA
+1402 SSEKVEAPAA

-1429 GDMPPEPETTVETE
+1429 GDMPPEPETTVKTE

-1460 SGSAVTET
+1460 GSSTVTET

-1473 SESNT
+1473 SESHT

-1488 SGGQNTDAEDVSEP
+1488 SDGQNTDTEDVPEP

-1562 HEHES
+1562 PEPES
-1567 EPEQLAEQKRPPIPE
+1567 EPEQVAEQKRPPIPE

-1698 SEPRPYNGHSNGQPH
+1698 SEPRPYNGRSNGQPH

-1730 DKKHNPFSGMGDYK
+1730 DKKHCPFSGMGDYK

>member
-1 MSSINSLVNQKRN
+1 
-14 KNLIRRTMLAAIAG
+14 
-28 CLMSVC
+28 MSVC

-773 VGEEASAPAPQ
+773 VGEEASAP
-784 SADET
+784 
-789 TAAPATET
+789 
-797 AQAPVPQDMDSKVD
+797 V
-811 APAPVSEEASAPAP
+811 P

-924 NASAPATQSADGKV
+924 NASAPATQSTDGKV
-938 AEPTSAD
+938 AEPTSAG
-945 GATPASGVTAPAPV
+945 GATPASGVTTPAPA

-982 TVPGAANA
+982 TVPGTANA

-1019 APAPASTTG
+1019 TPAPASTTG
-1028 TNAPTSVPGT
+1028 ANAPTSVPGT
-1038 TPAPSTASGQS
+1038 TPTPSTTSGQS
-1049 STAPGSGTAPT
+1049 STVPGSGTAPAKAKPT
-1060 TVRPATG
+1060 TG

-1078 SIPTAPVS
+1078 SIPSAPVS
-1086 GGSAGVAVAAGVAA
+1086 GDSAGVAA
-1100 GAVAGTAAGQAQPVS
+1100 GAVAGTATGQAHPVS

-1127 APTIPTES
+1127 VPTTPTES
-1135 SAASAPTSTTPAT
+1135 GAASAPASPAPTTPT
-1148 TTPASAPESGSGTTN
+1148 HVSAPESGSGTTN
-1163 DGATAPVVNHEASAP
+1163 GGATAPVVNHEASAP

-1197 SAPSTATTPA
+1197 PAPSTATTHA

-1216 APSESDSSSAG
+1216 APSESGSSPAG
-1227 GHATTPNEGTTHS
+1227 GHATAPNEGTTHS
-1240 ESSGTGSVSDVP
+1240 ESSGTGSVSNAPSAD
-1252 GAGGTDTLGRSDSAP
+1252 GTDTLGRSDSAP

-1273 ESGSAPAQG
+1273 ESGSTPAQG
-1282 SGGTMSPATADT
+1282 SGGTTSPATADT
-1294 ASAVPE
+1294 ASAAPE
-1300 SAPAESAT
+1300 SAPAESVT
-1308 TTNVATPAPVSD
+1308 TTNVATLAPASD
-1320 TGSSEPSGDSGS
+1320 TGSSEPSGNS
-1332 SFGNDAGSSSGSAP
+1332 GSSSGNGA
-1346 ASGESAHAPSGSGSS
+1346 GSS
-1361 GSGTSVSAPASSGNT
+1361 GSGTSVSAPASSGNI

-1381 SASSGSANDS
+1381 SAPFGSVNDS

-1402 SSETVEAPAA
+1402 SSEKVEAPAA

-1429 GDMPPEPETTVETE
+1429 GDMPPEPETTVKTE

-1460 SGSAVTET
+1460 GSSTVTET

-1473 SESNT
+1473 SESHT

-1488 SGGQNTDAEDVSEP
+1488 SGGQNTDTEDVPEP
-1502 DSADEPDT
+1502 DSVDEPDT

-1517 EFDATDDAAFDVPIA
+1517 EFDATDDSAFDVPIA

-1540 KAQTNSFTAPE
+1540 KAQTNSFTAPA

-1562 HEHES
+1562 SEPES
-1567 EPEQLAEQKRPPIPE
+1567 EPEQVAEQKRPPIPE
-1582 AYMTSQSSVTRLS
+1582 AYMTSRSSVTRLS

-1698 SEPRPYNGHSNGQPH
+1698 SEPRPYNGRSNGQPH

-1718 DQKRDSHGHGKQ
+1718 DQKRDSQGHGKQ
-1730 DKKHNPFSGMGDYK
+1730 NKRNDPFSGIDDYK

>member
-1 MSSINSLVNQKRN
+1 
-14 KNLIRRTMLAAIAG
+14 
-28 CLMSVC
+28 MSVC

-176 AGGTFSFSGV
+176 AGGTFSFSSV

-375 KANGVE
+375 KANGIE

-601 NANDDNDAFKNSI
+601 NANDDSDAFKNSI

-655 MNPDSNADYNS
+655 MNPDSNVDYNS

-784 SADET
+784 SADE
-789 TAAPATET
+789 
-797 AQAPVPQDMDSKVD
+797 
-811 APAPVSEEASAPAP
+811 
-825 QSADEAPTAPATE
+825 APTAPATE

-898 PVGEEAATPAPQ
+898 PVGEEAATH
-910 DVGGK
+910 
-915 ADAPVPASE
+915 
-924 NASAPATQSADGKV
+924 
-938 AEPTSAD
+938 
-945 GATPASGVTAPAPV
+945 APAP
-959 PAQNPTTN
+959 AQNSTTN

-982 TVPGAANA
+982 TVPGTANA

-1028 TNAPTSVPGT
+1028 ANAPTSVPGT

-1049 STAPGSGTAPT
+1049 STVPGSGTAPT
-1060 TVRPATG
+1060 TVRPAAG

-1100 GAVAGTAAGQAQPVS
+1100 GVVAGTAAGQAQPVS
-1115 APASTTVSAPGS
+1115 TPASTTVSAPGS
-1127 APTIPTES
+1127 APTTPTES
-1135 SAASAPTSTTPAT
+1135 GAASAPASPAPT
-1148 TTPASAPESGSGTTN
+1148 APTHVSAPESGSGTTN
-1163 DGATAPVVNHEASAP
+1163 GGATAPIVNHEASAP
-1178 TAPIPATAPA
+1178 TSPIPATAPA
-1188 STQESGETA
+1188 STQESGEIA
-1197 SAPSTATTPA
+1197 SASSTATTPV

-1216 APSESDSSSAG
+1216 APSESGSSPAG
-1227 GHATTPNEGTTHS
+1227 EHATAPNEGTTHS
-1240 ESSGTGSVSDVP
+1240 ESSGTGSVSNAP
-1252 GAGGTDTLGRSDSAP
+1252 GADGTDTLGRSDSAP

-1282 SGGTMSPATADT
+1282 SGGTTSPATGDT
-1294 ASAVPE
+1294 ASDTPE

-1308 TTNVATPAPVSD
+1308 ATNVATPAPASD
-1320 TGSSEPSGDSGS
+1320 TGSSEPSGNSGS
-1332 SFGNDAGSSSGSAP
+1332 SSCNGA
-1346 ASGESAHAPSGSGSS
+1346 GSS
-1361 GSGTSVSAPASSGNT
+1361 GSGISVSAPASSGDT
-1376 GSSSE
+1376 GSTG
-1381 SASSGSANDS
+1381 ASGPSGSVNDS
-1391 TDTPTSETGGT
+1391 TDTPTSETGDT
-1402 SSETVEAPAA
+1402 SSEKVEAPAA

-1429 GDMPPEPETTVETE
+1429 GDTPPEPETTVETE

-1460 SGSAVTET
+1460 GSSTVTET

-1473 SESNT
+1473 SESHT
-1478 QNSHDDSENY
+1478 QNSHDDGENY
-1488 SGGQNTDAEDVSEP
+1488 SGGQNTDTEDVPGP
-1502 DSADEPDT
+1502 DSVDEPDT

-1551 QEMAEPEPVAE
+1551 QEMAEPEPVAAPE
-1562 HEHES
+1562 PES
-1567 EPEQLAEQKRPPIPE
+1567 EPEQVAEQKRPPIPE

-1698 SEPRPYNGHSNGQPH
+1698 SEQRPYNVRSNGQPH

-1718 DQKRDSHGHGKQ
+1718 DQKHDSHGHGKQ
-1730 DKKHNPFSGMGDYK
+1730 DKRHNPFSGMGDYK
-1744 RKR
+1744 RRR

>member
-1 MSSINSLVNQKRN
+1 
-14 KNLIRRTMLAAIAG
+14 MLAAVAG

-731 TFTRDEEPVPETAET
+731 TFTRDEETASETAET

-753 QPVKDADAA
+753 QPVKDVDAA
-762 PAPVNEDAPAP
+762 PAPLNEDAPAP
-773 VGEEASAPAPQ
+773 VG
-784 SADET
+784 
-789 TAAPATET
+789 
-797 AQAPVPQDMDSKVD
+797 
-811 APAPVSEEASAPAP
+811 EEASAPAP

-862 SAPAPQSVDETATT
+862 SAPAPQSVDATATT
-876 PVAETAQTP
+876 PIAETAQTP
-885 VPQDIDSEVDAPA
+885 VPQDMDSEVDAPA
-898 PVGEEAATPAPQ
+898 PVGEEAVTHAPQ
-910 DVGGK
+910 DVGDK
-915 ADAPVPASE
+915 AYAPVPASE

-938 AEPTSAD
+938 AEPTSAG
-945 GATPASGVTAPAPV
+945 GATPVSGVTAPAPA

-982 TVPGAANA
+982 TVPGTANA

-1019 APAPASTTG
+1019 TPAPASTTG
-1028 TNAPTSVPGT
+1028 ANAPTSVPGT
-1038 TPAPSTASGQS
+1038 TPTPSTTSGQS
-1049 STAPGSGTAPT
+1049 STVPGSGTAPAKAKPT
-1060 TVRPATG
+1060 TG
-1067 AGSVSAPAPSA
+1067 AGTVSAPAPSA
-1078 SIPTAPVS
+1078 SIPSAPVS
-1086 GGSAGVAVAAGVAA
+1086 GDSAGVAA
-1100 GAVAGTAAGQAQPVS
+1100 GAVAGTATGQAHPVS

-1127 APTIPTES
+1127 VPTTPTES
-1135 SAASAPTSTTPAT
+1135 GAASAPASPAPTTPT
-1148 TTPASAPESGSGTTN
+1148 HVSAPESGSGTTN
-1163 DGATAPVVNHEASAP
+1163 GGATAPVVNHEASAP

-1240 ESSGTGSVSDVP
+1240 ESSGTGSVSNVP

-1267 TSTNGQ
+1267 TSINGQ

-1332 SFGNDAGSSSGSAP
+1332 SFGNGAGSSSGSAP

-1567 EPEQLAEQKRPPIPE
+1567 EPEQVAEQKRPPIPE

-1698 SEPRPYNGHSNGQPH
+1698 SEPRPYNGRSNGQPH

-1718 DQKRDSHGHGKQ
+1718 DQKRDSQGHGKQ
-1730 DKKHNPFSGMGDYK
+1730 NKRNNPFSGMDDYK

>member
-1 MSSINSLVNQKRN
+1 
-14 KNLIRRTMLAAIAG
+14 MLAAIAG

-731 TFTRDEEPVPETAET
+731 TFTRDEETASETAET

-753 QPVKDADAA
+753 QPVKDVDAA
-762 PAPVNEDAPAP
+762 PAPLNEDAPAP
-773 VGEEASAPAPQ
+773 VG
-784 SADET
+784 
-789 TAAPATET
+789 
-797 AQAPVPQDMDSKVD
+797 
-811 APAPVSEEASAPAP
+811 EEASAPAP

-853 APAPVGEEA
+853 AHAPVGEEA
-862 SAPAPQSVDETATT
+862 SAPAPQSVDATATT
-876 PVAETAQTP
+876 PIAETAQTP
-885 VPQDIDSEVDAPA
+885 VPQDMDSEVDAPA
-898 PVGEEAATPAPQ
+898 PVGEEAVTHAPQ
-910 DVGGK
+910 DVGDK

-938 AEPTSAD
+938 AEPTSAG
-945 GATPASGVTAPAPV
+945 GATPASGVTAPAPA

-982 TVPGAANA
+982 TVPGTANA

-1019 APAPASTTG
+1019 APAPGSTTG
-1028 TNAPTSVPGT
+1028 ANAPTSVPGT

-1049 STAPGSGTAPT
+1049 STVPGSGTAPT
-1060 TVRPATG
+1060 TVRPAAG
-1067 AGSVSAPAPSA
+1067 AGSVSAQAPSA
-1078 SIPTAPVS
+1078 SIPTASVS

-1100 GAVAGTAAGQAQPVS
+1100 GAVAGTATGQAHPVS

-1127 APTIPTES
+1127 VPTTPTES
-1135 SAASAPTSTTPAT
+1135 GAASAPASPAPTTPT
-1148 TTPASAPESGSGTTN
+1148 HVSAPESGSGTTN
-1163 DGATAPVVNHEASAP
+1163 GGATAPVVNHEASAP

-1240 ESSGTGSVSDVP
+1240 ESSGTGSVSNVP

-1267 TSTNGQ
+1267 MSTNGQ

-1332 SFGNDAGSSSGSAP
+1332 SFGNGAGSSSGSAL

-1361 GSGTSVSAPASSGNT
+1361 GSGTSVSALTSSGNT

-1381 SASSGSANDS
+1381 SAPSGSANDG

-1402 SSETVEAPAA
+1402 SSEKVEAPAA

-1419 GETGGSGYSE
+1419 GETGGAGYSE

-1488 SGGQNTDAEDVSEP
+1488 SGGQNTDTEDVSEP

-1551 QEMAEPEPVAE
+1551 QEMAEPEPV
-1562 HEHES
+1562 
-1567 EPEQLAEQKRPPIPE
+1567 AEQKRPPIPE

-1718 DQKRDSHGHGKQ
+1718 DQKRDSHDHGKQ
-1730 DKKHNPFSGMGDYK
+1730 DKRHNPFGGMGDYK

>member
-1 MSSINSLVNQKRN
+1 MCSGKLFCFGKKVSSINSLVNQKRN
-14 KNLIRRTMLAAIAG
+14 KNLIRRTMLAAVVG
-28 CLMSVC
+28 CLMSGS

-49 LVVTVIAKGLLNA
+49 LVVTAIAKGLLNA
-62 ADIVLEPLLEITTM
+62 ADIVLAPLLDITTM
-76 STADVSR
+76 STAEVSR

-92 NIGNFFIQA
+92 SIGNFFIQA
-101 INIIAYMIAG
+101 INIIAYTISG
-111 VLICCHIISYLINI
+111 VLICCHIISYLINL

-151 KTFLTMIF
+151 KTLLTMIF
-159 NEIVAPL
+159 DEIVAPL
-166 SSALTEGVSD
+166 SSALSEGVAD
-176 AGGTFSFSGV
+176 AGGSFSFSSV

-241 LSPLAFATMASENT
+241 LSPLAFSTMASENT
-255 KDTARSW
+255 KDTAKSW

-342 LRSIGNV
+342 LRSVSNV

-360 AGVGKNMWD
+360 AGVGKTMWD

-375 KANGVE
+375 KANGIE
-381 PIKSFADFMNGGETS
+381 PIKSFADFMNGGETP
-396 AQDGGYVNNASMA
+396 AQDSGYVNNASMA

-424 DRADKMASGAL
+424 DRADKMANGAL

-491 KSEFEIGDTQEG
+491 KTEFEIGDTQEG

-567 PDANNKVQFTIPA
+567 PDADNKVQFTIPA
-580 SEIAKG
+580 SEVAKG

-601 NANDDNDAFKNSI
+601 NASDDSDGHKNSI

-655 MNPDSNADYNS
+655 MNPDSNVDYNS

-731 TFTRDEEPVPETAET
+731 TFTRDEEHASETPDGEAAET
-746 PAAQTNE
+746 PAPQTNE
-753 QPVKDADAA
+753 QSMKDMDAA
-762 PAPVNEDAPAP
+762 
-773 VGEEASAPAPQ
+773 
-784 SADET
+784 
-789 TAAPATET
+789 
-797 AQAPVPQDMDSKVD
+797 
-811 APAPVSEEASAPAP
+811 APAPVSEDVQAPAP
-825 QSADEAPTAPATE
+825 QNADETAPAPVSE
-838 TAQAPVPQDVDSKVD
+838 DAPAPATQDVDSKVD
-853 APAPVGEEA
+853 
-862 SAPAPQSVDETATT
+862 T
-876 PVAETAQTP
+876 
-885 VPQDIDSEVDAPA
+885 
-898 PVGEEAATPAPQ
+898 
-910 DVGGK
+910 
-915 ADAPVPASE
+915 PVPASE
-924 NASAPATQSADGKV
+924 TASAPAKQSAGGV
-938 AEPTSAD
+938 
-945 GATPASGVTAPAPV
+945 TPASDVTTSV
-959 PAQNPTTN
+959 PAQNPATN
-967 TVNAP
+967 AVNAP
-972 VQGAAPVSGG
+972 AQGAAPASGK
-982 TVPGAANA
+982 TVPGTANA
-990 PKTANVPGMAANNM
+990 PKTANAPDAA
-1004 PASTAPETAATPAVN
+1004 ASNTSAVN
-1019 APAPASTTG
+1019 APAP
-1028 TNAPTSVPGT
+1028 V
-1038 TPAPSTASGQS
+1038 
-1049 STAPGSGTAPT
+1049 SGTAPT
-1060 TVRPATG
+1060 TARPAAG
-1067 AGSVSAPAPSA
+1067 AGFVSVQVPSAPSA
-1078 SIPTAPVS
+1078 SIPAVQGS
-1086 GGSAGVAVAAGVAA
+1086 GGSAGTM
-1100 GAVAGTAAGQAQPVS
+1100 AGTAAGQAQKVS
-1115 APASTTVSAPGS
+1115 
-1127 APTIPTES
+1127 
-1135 SAASAPTSTTPAT
+1135 
-1148 TTPASAPESGSGTTN
+1148 
-1163 DGATAPVVNHEASAP
+1163 ATAPGN
-1178 TAPIPATAPA
+1178 
-1188 STQESGETA
+1188 G
-1197 SAPSTATTPA
+1197 
-1207 TQITPETAS
+1207 
-1216 APSESDSSSAG
+1216 
-1227 GHATTPNEGTTHS
+1227 GTT
-1240 ESSGTGSVSDVP
+1240 GTG
-1252 GAGGTDTLGRSDSAP
+1252 
-1267 TSTNGQ
+1267 
-1273 ESGSAPAQG
+1273 
-1282 SGGTMSPATADT
+1282 TADT
-1294 ASAVPE
+1294 AGAVPE
-1300 SAPAESAT
+1300 SAPAESTPA
-1308 TTNVATPAPVSD
+1308 TNVAAPAPVSD
-1320 TGSSEPSGDSGS
+1320 TGSSEPS
-1332 SFGNDAGSSSGSAP
+1332 N
-1346 ASGESAHAPSGSGSS
+1346 GSGSS
-1361 GSGTSVSAPASSGNT
+1361 GSGSSASVPTSSGDT
-1376 GSSSE
+1376 GSTSE
-1381 SASSGSANDS
+1381 SAPSVSMKDG
-1391 TDTPTSETGGT
+1391 TDTLTSETGST
-1402 SSETVEAPAA
+1402 SSEKVEAPAA
-1412 DGLPYAV
+1412 DGLAYAA

-1429 GDMPPEPETTVETE
+1429 GDMPHEPETTVETE
-1443 TAATEVVQ
+1443 TSAREVVQ
-1451 VEQAAEQQS
+1451 VEQAAEQYS
-1460 SGSAVTET
+1460 SGSTVTET

-1473 SESNT
+1473 SESHT
-1478 QNSHDDSENY
+1478 QNNHDDGEY
-1488 SGGQNTDAEDVSEP
+1488 YADARNTDAEDAPEP
-1502 DSADEPDT
+1502 DLADEPDA

-1551 QEMAEPEPVAE
+1551 QEMTESEPVTE
-1562 HEHES
+1562 PKPES
-1567 EPEQLAEQKRPPIPE
+1567 EPEQVEEQKRFPIPE

-1692 QESRKN
+1692 QEFRKN
-1698 SEPRPYNGHSNGQPH
+1698 SEPRPYDGHSNGQPH

-1730 DKKHNPFSGMGDYK
+1730 DKKHNPFSGMDDYK

>member
-1 MSSINSLVNQKRN
+1 
-14 KNLIRRTMLAAIAG
+14 
-28 CLMSVC
+28 MSVC

-176 AGGTFSFSGV
+176 AGGTFSFSSV

-762 PAPVNEDAPAP
+762 APAPVNEDAPAP

-789 TAAPATET
+789 AAAPATET

-811 APAPVSEEASAPAP
+811 APAPVS
-825 QSADEAPTAPATE
+825 
-838 TAQAPVPQDVDSKVD
+838 
-853 APAPVGEEA
+853 EEA

-938 AEPTSAD
+938 AEPTSAG
-945 GATPASGVTAPAPV
+945 GATPASGVTAPAPA
-959 PAQNPTTN
+959 PAQNSTTN

-982 TVPGAANA
+982 TVPGTANA

-1019 APAPASTTG
+1019 APTPASTTG
-1028 TNAPTSVPGT
+1028 ANAPTSVPGT

-1049 STAPGSGTAPT
+1049 STVPGSGTAPT
-1060 TVRPATG
+1060 TVRPAAG

-1086 GGSAGVAVAAGVAA
+1086 SGSAGVAVAAGVAA

-1127 APTIPTES
+1127 APTTPTES
-1135 SAASAPTSTTPAT
+1135 GAVSAPASPA
-1148 TTPASAPESGSGTTN
+1148 PAAPTHVSAPESGSGTTN

-1197 SAPSTATTPA
+1197 PAPSTATTHA

-1216 APSESDSSSAG
+1216 APSESGSSPAG
-1227 GHATTPNEGTTHS
+1227 GHATAPNEGTTHS
-1240 ESSGTGSVSDVP
+1240 ESSGTGSVSNAPSAD
-1252 GAGGTDTLGRSDSAP
+1252 GTDTLGRSDSAP

-1282 SGGTMSPATADT
+1282 SGGTTSPATADT
-1294 ASAVPE
+1294 ASAAPE
-1300 SAPAESAT
+1300 SAPAESVT
-1308 TTNVATPAPVSD
+1308 TTNVATLAPASD
-1320 TGSSEPSGDSGS
+1320 TGSSEPSGNS
-1332 SFGNDAGSSSGSAP
+1332 GSSSGNGA
-1346 ASGESAHAPSGSGSS
+1346 GSS
-1361 GSGTSVSAPASSGNT
+1361 GSGTSVSAPASSGNI

-1381 SASSGSANDS
+1381 SAPFGSVNDS

-1402 SSETVEAPAA
+1402 SSEKVEAPAA

-1429 GDMPPEPETTVETE
+1429 GDMPPEPETTVKTE

-1460 SGSAVTET
+1460 GSSTVTET

-1473 SESNT
+1473 SESHT

-1488 SGGQNTDAEDVSEP
+1488 SGGQNTDTEDVPEP

-1562 HEHES
+1562 PEPES
-1567 EPEQLAEQKRPPIPE
+1567 EPEQVAEQKRPPIPE

-1698 SEPRPYNGHSNGQPH
+1698 SEPRPYNGRSNGQPH

-1718 DQKRDSHGHGKQ
+1718 DQKRDSQGHGKQ
-1730 DKKHNPFSGMGDYK
+1730 NKRNNPFSGMDDYK

>member
-1 MSSINSLVNQKRN
+1 
-14 KNLIRRTMLAAIAG
+14 MLAAVAG

-83 FVPGFDSGN
+83 FVPGFDNGN

-111 VLICCHIISYLINI
+111 VLICCHIISYLINL
-125 AHGEKVESIPKLI
+125 AHGEKVESVPKLI

-151 KTFLTMIF
+151 KTLLTMIF

-255 KDTARSW
+255 KDTAKSW

-435 NADSYNTDAY
+435 NTDSYNTDAY

-601 NANDDNDAFKNSI
+601 NANDDSDAFKNSI

-789 TAAPATET
+789 TA
-797 AQAPVPQDMDSKVD
+797 
-811 APAPVSEEASAPAP
+811 
-825 QSADEAPTAPATE
+825 APATE

-1100 GAVAGTAAGQAQPVS
+1100 GAVAGTATGQAHPVS

-1127 APTIPTES
+1127 VSTTPTES
-1135 SAASAPTSTTPAT
+1135 GAASAPASPAPTTPT
-1148 TTPASAPESGSGTTN
+1148 HVSAPESGSGTTN
-1163 DGATAPVVNHEASAP
+1163 GGATAPVVNHEASAP

-1240 ESSGTGSVSDVP
+1240 ESSGTGSVSNVP

-1332 SFGNDAGSSSGSAP
+1332 SFGNGAGSSSDSAP
-1346 ASGESAHAPSGSGSS
+1346 ASGESAHVPSGSGSS

-1376 GSSSE
+1376 DSSSE
-1381 SASSGSANDS
+1381 SAPSGSANDG

-1402 SSETVEAPAA
+1402 SSEKVEAPAA

-1419 GETGGSGYSE
+1419 GETGGAGYSE

-1443 TAATEVVQ
+1443 TDATEVVQ
-1451 VEQAAEQQS
+1451 VEQAAEQQT

-1473 SESNT
+1473 SESHT

-1488 SGGQNTDAEDVSEP
+1488 SGGQNTDTEDVSEP

-1562 HEHES
+1562 PEPES
-1567 EPEQLAEQKRPPIPE
+1567 EPEQVAEQKRPPIPE

-1698 SEPRPYNGHSNGQPH
+1698 SEPRPYNGRSNGQPH

>member
-1 MSSINSLVNQKRN
+1 MNWVRRSMLTWLTVNKLRLEGLARCIRASLFCFGKKVSSINSLVNQKRN
-14 KNLIRRTMLAAIAG
+14 KNLIRRTMLAAVAG

-753 QPVKDADAA
+753 QPVKDVDAA
-762 PAPVNEDAPAP
+762 PAPLNEDAPAP
-773 VGEEASAPAPQ
+773 VG
-784 SADET
+784 
-789 TAAPATET
+789 
-797 AQAPVPQDMDSKVD
+797 
-811 APAPVSEEASAPAP
+811 EEASAPAP

-862 SAPAPQSVDETATT
+862 SAPAPQSVDATATT
-876 PVAETAQTP
+876 PIAETAQTP
-885 VPQDIDSEVDAPA
+885 VPQDMDSEVDAPA
-898 PVGEEAATPAPQ
+898 PVGEEAVTHAPQ
-910 DVGGK
+910 DVGDK

-938 AEPTSAD
+938 AEPTSAG
-945 GATPASGVTAPAPV
+945 GATPASGVTAPAPA

-982 TVPGAANA
+982 TVPGTANR

-1028 TNAPTSVPGT
+1028 ANAPTSVPGT
-1038 TPAPSTASGQS
+1038 TPTPSTTSGQS
-1049 STAPGSGTAPT
+1049 STVPGSGTAPAKAKPT
-1060 TVRPATG
+1060 TG

-1078 SIPTAPVS
+1078 SIPSAPVS
-1086 GGSAGVAVAAGVAA
+1086 GDSAGVAA
-1100 GAVAGTAAGQAQPVS
+1100 GAVAGTATGQAHPVS

-1127 APTIPTES
+1127 VPTTPTES
-1135 SAASAPTSTTPAT
+1135 GAASAPASPAPTTPT
-1148 TTPASAPESGSGTTN
+1148 HVSAPESGSGTTN
-1163 DGATAPVVNHEASAP
+1163 GGATAPVVNHEASAP

-1240 ESSGTGSVSDVP
+1240 ESSGTGSVSNVP

-1332 SFGNDAGSSSGSAP
+1332 SFGNGAGSSSGSAP

>member
-1 MSSINSLVNQKRN
+1 
-14 KNLIRRTMLAAIAG
+14 MLAAVAG

-92 NIGNFFIQA
+92 NIGDFFIQA
-101 INIIAYMIAG
+101 INIIAYMVAG

-731 TFTRDEEPVPETAET
+731 TFTRDEETASETAET

-753 QPVKDADAA
+753 QPVKDVDAA
-762 PAPVNEDAPAP
+762 PAPLNEDAPAP
-773 VGEEASAPAPQ
+773 VG
-784 SADET
+784 
-789 TAAPATET
+789 
-797 AQAPVPQDMDSKVD
+797 
-811 APAPVSEEASAPAP
+811 EEASAPAP

-862 SAPAPQSVDETATT
+862 SAPAPQSVDATATT
-876 PVAETAQTP
+876 PIAETAQTP
-885 VPQDIDSEVDAPA
+885 VPQDMDSEVDAPA
-898 PVGEEAATPAPQ
+898 PVGEEAVTHAPQ
-910 DVGGK
+910 DVGDK

-938 AEPTSAD
+938 AEPTSAG
-945 GATPASGVTAPAPV
+945 GATPASGVTAPAPA

-982 TVPGAANA
+982 TVPGTANA

-1019 APAPASTTG
+1019 APAPGSTTG
-1028 TNAPTSVPGT
+1028 ANAPTSVPGT

-1049 STAPGSGTAPT
+1049 STVPGSCTAPT
-1060 TVRPATG
+1060 TVRPAAG
-1067 AGSVSAPAPSA
+1067 AGSVSAQAPSA

-1100 GAVAGTAAGQAQPVS
+1100 GAVAGTATGQAHPVS

-1127 APTIPTES
+1127 VPTTPTES
-1135 SAASAPTSTTPAT
+1135 GAASAPASPAPTTPT
-1148 TTPASAPESGSGTTN
+1148 HVSAPESGSGTTN
-1163 DGATAPVVNHEASAP
+1163 GGATAPVVNHEASAP

-1240 ESSGTGSVSDVP
+1240 ESSGTGSVSNVP

-1332 SFGNDAGSSSGSAP
+1332 SFGNGAGSSSGSAP

-1376 GSSSE
+1376 DSSSE

-1429 GDMPPEPETTVETE
+1429 GDMPPEPETTVKTE

-1451 VEQAAEQQS
+1451 VEQAAEQQT

-1473 SESNT
+1473 SESHT

-1488 SGGQNTDAEDVSEP
+1488 SGGQNTDTEDVSEP

-1567 EPEQLAEQKRPPIPE
+1567 EPEQVAEQKRPPIPE

>member
-1 MSSINSLVNQKRN
+1 
-14 KNLIRRTMLAAIAG
+14 
-28 CLMSVC
+28 MSVC

-83 FVPGFDSGN
+83 FVPGFDNGN

-111 VLICCHIISYLINI
+111 VLICCHIISYLINL
-125 AHGEKVESIPKLI
+125 AHGEKVESVPKLI

-151 KTFLTMIF
+151 KTLLTMIF

-255 KDTARSW
+255 KDTAKSW

-731 TFTRDEEPVPETAET
+731 TFTRDEETASETAET

-753 QPVKDADAA
+753 QPVKDVDAA
-762 PAPVNEDAPAP
+762 PAPLNEDAPAP
-773 VGEEASAPAPQ
+773 VG
-784 SADET
+784 
-789 TAAPATET
+789 
-797 AQAPVPQDMDSKVD
+797 
-811 APAPVSEEASAPAP
+811 EEASAPAP

-853 APAPVGEEA
+853 AHAPVGEEA
-862 SAPAPQSVDETATT
+862 SAPAPQSVDATATT
-876 PVAETAQTP
+876 PIAETAQTP
-885 VPQDIDSEVDAPA
+885 VPQDMDSEVDAPA

-938 AEPTSAD
+938 AEPTSAG
-945 GATPASGVTAPAPV
+945 GATPASGVTAPAPA

-982 TVPGAANA
+982 TVPGTANA

-1019 APAPASTTG
+1019 APAPGSTTG
-1028 TNAPTSVPGT
+1028 ANAPTSVPGT

-1049 STAPGSGTAPT
+1049 STVPGSGTAPT
-1060 TVRPATG
+1060 TVRPAAG
-1067 AGSVSAPAPSA
+1067 AGSVSAQAPSA

-1100 GAVAGTAAGQAQPVS
+1100 GAVAGTATGQAHPVS

-1127 APTIPTES
+1127 VPTTPTES
-1135 SAASAPTSTTPAT
+1135 GAASAPASPAPTTPT
-1148 TTPASAPESGSGTTN
+1148 HVSAPESGSGTTN
-1163 DGATAPVVNHEASAP
+1163 GGATAPVVNHEASAP

-1240 ESSGTGSVSDVP
+1240 ESSGTGSVSNVP

-1332 SFGNDAGSSSGSAP
+1332 SFGNGAGSSSGSAP

-1361 GSGTSVSAPASSGNT
+1361 GSGTSVSALTSSGNT

-1381 SASSGSANDS
+1381 SAPSGSANDG

-1402 SSETVEAPAA
+1402 SSEKVEAPAA

-1419 GETGGSGYSE
+1419 GETGGAGYSE

-1488 SGGQNTDAEDVSEP
+1488 SGGQNTDTEDVSEP

-1567 EPEQLAEQKRPPIPE
+1567 EPEQVAEQKRPPIPE

-1730 DKKHNPFSGMGDYK
+1730 DKKHNPFGGMGDYK

>member
-1 MSSINSLVNQKRN
+1 MYSGEPFCFGKKVSSINSLVNQKRN
-14 KNLIRRTMLAAIAG
+14 KNLIRRTMLAAVAG

-731 TFTRDEEPVPETAET
+731 TFTRDEETASETAET

-753 QPVKDADAA
+753 QPVKDVDAA
-762 PAPVNEDAPAP
+762 PAPLNEDAPAP
-773 VGEEASAPAPQ
+773 VG
-784 SADET
+784 
-789 TAAPATET
+789 
-797 AQAPVPQDMDSKVD
+797 
-811 APAPVSEEASAPAP
+811 EEASAPAP

-853 APAPVGEEA
+853 AHAPVGEEA
-862 SAPAPQSVDETATT
+862 SAPAPQSVDATATT
-876 PVAETAQTP
+876 PIAETAQTP
-885 VPQDIDSEVDAPA
+885 VPQDMDSEVDAPA
-898 PVGEEAATPAPQ
+898 PVGEEAVTPAPQ

-938 AEPTSAD
+938 AEPTSAG
-945 GATPASGVTAPAPV
+945 GATPASGVTTPAPA

-982 TVPGAANA
+982 TVPGTANA

-1019 APAPASTTG
+1019 TPAPASTTG
-1028 TNAPTSVPGT
+1028 ANAPTSVPGT
-1038 TPAPSTASGQS
+1038 TPTPSTTSGQS
-1049 STAPGSGTAPT
+1049 STVPGSGTAPAKAKPT
-1060 TVRPATG
+1060 TG

-1078 SIPTAPVS
+1078 SIPSAPVS
-1086 GGSAGVAVAAGVAA
+1086 GDSAGVAA
-1100 GAVAGTAAGQAQPVS
+1100 GAVAGTATGQAHPVS

-1127 APTIPTES
+1127 VPTTPTES
-1135 SAASAPTSTTPAT
+1135 GAASAPASPAPTTPT
-1148 TTPASAPESGSGTTN
+1148 HVSAPESGSGTTN
-1163 DGATAPVVNHEASAP
+1163 GGATAPVVNHEASAP

-1240 ESSGTGSVSDVP
+1240 ESSGTGSVSNVP

-1267 TSTNGQ
+1267 TSINGQ

-1332 SFGNDAGSSSGSAP
+1332 SFGNGAGSSSGSAP

-1391 TDTPTSETGGT
+1391 TDTPTSETGVT

-1517 EFDATDDAAFDVPIA
+1517 EFDAADDAAFDVPIA

-1567 EPEQLAEQKRPPIPE
+1567 EPEQVAEQKRPPIPE

-1687 RSQAR
+1687 RSQTR

>member
-101 INIIAYMIAG
+101 ISIIAYMIAG

-753 QPVKDADAA
+753 QPVKDVDAA
-762 PAPVNEDAPAP
+762 PAPLNEDAPAP
-773 VGEEASAPAPQ
+773 VG
-784 SADET
+784 
-789 TAAPATET
+789 
-797 AQAPVPQDMDSKVD
+797 
-811 APAPVSEEASAPAP
+811 EEASAPAP

-862 SAPAPQSVDETATT
+862 SAPAPQSVDATATT
-876 PVAETAQTP
+876 PIAETAQTP
-885 VPQDIDSEVDAPA
+885 VPQDMDSEVDTPA
-898 PVGEEAATPAPQ
+898 PVGEEAVTPAPQ

-938 AEPTSAD
+938 AEPTSAG
-945 GATPASGVTAPAPV
+945 GATPASGVTAPAPA

-982 TVPGAANA
+982 TVPGTANP

-1019 APAPASTTG
+1019 APAPGSTTG
-1028 TNAPTSVPGT
+1028 ANAPTSVPGT

-1049 STAPGSGTAPT
+1049 STVPGSGTAPT
-1060 TVRPATG
+1060 TVRPAAG
-1067 AGSVSAPAPSA
+1067 AGSVSAQAPSA

-1100 GAVAGTAAGQAQPVS
+1100 GAVAGTATGQAHPVS

-1127 APTIPTES
+1127 VPTTPTES
-1135 SAASAPTSTTPAT
+1135 GAASAPASPAPTTPT
-1148 TTPASAPESGSGTTN
+1148 HVSAPESGSGTTN
-1163 DGATAPVVNHEASAP
+1163 GGATAPVVNHEASAP

-1240 ESSGTGSVSDVP
+1240 ESSGTGSVSNVP

-1332 SFGNDAGSSSGSAP
+1332 SFGNGAGSSSGSAP

-1361 GSGTSVSAPASSGNT
+1361 GSGTSVSALTSSGNT

-1381 SASSGSANDS
+1381 SAPSGSANDG

-1402 SSETVEAPAA
+1402 SSEKVEAPAA

-1419 GETGGSGYSE
+1419 GETGGAGYSE

-1488 SGGQNTDAEDVSEP
+1488 SGGQNTDTEDVSEP

-1567 EPEQLAEQKRPPIPE
+1567 EPEQVAEQKRPPIPE

>member
-1 MSSINSLVNQKRN
+1 
-14 KNLIRRTMLAAIAG
+14 MLAAVAG

-753 QPVKDADAA
+753 QPVKDVDAA
-762 PAPVNEDAPAP
+762 PAPLNEDAPAP
-773 VGEEASAPAPQ
+773 VG
-784 SADET
+784 
-789 TAAPATET
+789 
-797 AQAPVPQDMDSKVD
+797 
-811 APAPVSEEASAPAP
+811 EEASAPAP

-862 SAPAPQSVDETATT
+862 SAPAPQSVDATATT
-876 PVAETAQTP
+876 PIAETAQTP
-885 VPQDIDSEVDAPA
+885 VPQDMDSEVDAPA
-898 PVGEEAATPAPQ
+898 PVGEEAVTPAPQ

-924 NASAPATQSADGKV
+924 NASAPATQSTDGKV
-938 AEPTSAD
+938 AEPTSAG
-945 GATPASGVTAPAPV
+945 GATPASGVTTPAPA

-982 TVPGAANA
+982 TVPGTANA

-1019 APAPASTTG
+1019 TPAPASTTG
-1028 TNAPTSVPGT
+1028 ANAPTSVPGT
-1038 TPAPSTASGQS
+1038 TPTPSTTSGQS
-1049 STAPGSGTAPT
+1049 STVPDSGTAPAKAKPT
-1060 TVRPATG
+1060 TG

-1078 SIPTAPVS
+1078 SIPSAPVS
-1086 GGSAGVAVAAGVAA
+1086 GDSAGVAA
-1100 GAVAGTAAGQAQPVS
+1100 GAVAGTATGQAHPVS

-1127 APTIPTES
+1127 VPTTPTES
-1135 SAASAPTSTTPAT
+1135 GAASAPASPAPTTPT
-1148 TTPASAPESGSGTTN
+1148 HVSAPESGSGTTN
-1163 DGATAPVVNHEASAP
+1163 GGATAPVVNHEASAP

-1227 GHATTPNEGTTHS
+1227 GHATTQNEGTTHS
-1240 ESSGTGSVSDVP
+1240 ESSGTGSVSNVP

-1332 SFGNDAGSSSGSAP
+1332 SFGNGAGSSSGSAP

-1468 VDEAG
+1468 FDEAG

>member
-1 MSSINSLVNQKRN
+1 
-14 KNLIRRTMLAAIAG
+14 
-28 CLMSVC
+28 MSVC

-83 FVPGFDSGN
+83 FVPGFDNGN

-111 VLICCHIISYLINI
+111 VLICCHIISYLINL

-151 KTFLTMIF
+151 KTLLTMIF

-255 KDTARSW
+255 KDTAKSW

-435 NADSYNTDAY
+435 NTDSYNTDAY

-731 TFTRDEEPVPETAET
+731 TFTRDEETVPETAET

-753 QPVKDADAA
+753 QPVKDMDAAA
-762 PAPVNEDAPAP
+762 PAPVSEDAPAP
-773 VGEEASAPAPQ
+773 VDEEAS
-784 SADET
+784 T
-789 TAAPATET
+789 
-797 AQAPVPQDMDSKVD
+797 
-811 APAPVSEEASAPAP
+811 PAP

-862 SAPAPQSVDETATT
+862 SAPAPQSVDATATT
-876 PVAETAQTP
+876 PIAETAQTP
-885 VPQDIDSEVDAPA
+885 VPQDMDSEVDAPA
-898 PVGEEAATPAPQ
+898 PVGEEAVTHAPQ
-910 DVGGK
+910 DVGDK

-938 AEPTSAD
+938 AEPTSAG
-945 GATPASGVTAPAPV
+945 GATPASGVTAPAPA

-982 TVPGAANA
+982 TVPGTANA

-1019 APAPASTTG
+1019 APAPGSTTG
-1028 TNAPTSVPGT
+1028 ANAPTSVPGT

-1049 STAPGSGTAPT
+1049 STVPGSGTAPT
-1060 TVRPATG
+1060 TVRPAAG
-1067 AGSVSAPAPSA
+1067 AGSVSAQAPSA

-1100 GAVAGTAAGQAQPVS
+1100 GAVAGTATGQAHPVS

-1127 APTIPTES
+1127 VPTTPTES
-1135 SAASAPTSTTPAT
+1135 GAASAPASPAPTTPT
-1148 TTPASAPESGSGTTN
+1148 HVSAPESGSGTTN
-1163 DGATAPVVNHEASAP
+1163 GGATAPVVNHEASAP

-1240 ESSGTGSVSDVP
+1240 ESSGTGSVSNVP

-1332 SFGNDAGSSSGSAP
+1332 SFGNGAGSSSGSAP

-1532 DGSEYYED
+1532 DGYEYYED

>member
-111 VLICCHIISYLINI
+111 VLICCHIISYLINL
-125 AHGEKVESIPKLI
+125 AHGEKVESVPKLI

-151 KTFLTMIF
+151 KTLLTMIF

-381 PIKSFADFMNGGETS
+381 PIKSFADFMNGGEIS

-601 NANDDNDAFKNSI
+601 NANDDSDAFKNSI

-753 QPVKDADAA
+753 QPVKDVDAA
-762 PAPVNEDAPAP
+762 PAPLNEDAPAP
-773 VGEEASAPAPQ
+773 V
-784 SADET
+784 D
-789 TAAPATET
+789 
-797 AQAPVPQDMDSKVD
+797 
-811 APAPVSEEASAPAP
+811 EEASAPAP

-853 APAPVGEEA
+853 APAPVGE
-862 SAPAPQSVDETATT
+862 
-876 PVAETAQTP
+876 
-885 VPQDIDSEVDAPA
+885 
-898 PVGEEAATPAPQ
+898 
-910 DVGGK
+910 
-915 ADAPVPASE
+915 
-924 NASAPATQSADGKV
+924 
-938 AEPTSAD
+938 
-945 GATPASGVTAPAPV
+945 
-959 PAQNPTTN
+959 
-967 TVNAP
+967 
-972 VQGAAPVSGG
+972 
-982 TVPGAANA
+982 
-990 PKTANVPGMAANNM
+990 
-1004 PASTAPETAATPAVN
+1004 
-1019 APAPASTTG
+1019 
-1028 TNAPTSVPGT
+1028 
-1038 TPAPSTASGQS
+1038 
-1049 STAPGSGTAPT
+1049 
-1060 TVRPATG
+1060 
-1067 AGSVSAPAPSA
+1067 
-1078 SIPTAPVS
+1078 
-1086 GGSAGVAVAAGVAA
+1086 
-1100 GAVAGTAAGQAQPVS
+1100 
-1115 APASTTVSAPGS
+1115 
-1127 APTIPTES
+1127 
-1135 SAASAPTSTTPAT
+1135 
-1148 TTPASAPESGSGTTN
+1148 
-1163 DGATAPVVNHEASAP
+1163 EASAP

-1240 ESSGTGSVSDVP
+1240 ESSGTGSVSNVP

-1332 SFGNDAGSSSGSAP
+1332 SFGNGAGSSSGSAP

-1412 DGLPYAV
+1412 DGLPYAA

>member
-1 MSSINSLVNQKRN
+1 
-14 KNLIRRTMLAAIAG
+14 MLAAVAG

-176 AGGTFSFSGV
+176 AGGTFSFSSV

-274 LNIWVVGIAR
+274 LNIWAVGIAR

-773 VGEEASAPAPQ
+773 VGEEASAP
-784 SADET
+784 
-789 TAAPATET
+789 
-797 AQAPVPQDMDSKVD
+797 V
-811 APAPVSEEASAPAP
+811 P

-938 AEPTSAD
+938 AEPTSAG
-945 GATPASGVTAPAPV
+945 GATPASGVTAPAPA
-959 PAQNPTTN
+959 PAQNSTTN

-982 TVPGAANA
+982 TVPGTANA

-1028 TNAPTSVPGT
+1028 ANAPTSVPGT

-1049 STAPGSGTAPT
+1049 STVPGSGTAPAM
-1060 TVRPATG
+1060 VRPAAG

-1115 APASTTVSAPGS
+1115 TPASTTVSAPGS
-1127 APTIPTES
+1127 TPTTPTES
-1135 SAASAPTSTTPAT
+1135 GTASAPASTTPAAPT
-1148 TTPASAPESGSGTTN
+1148 HVSAPESGSGTTN
-1163 DGATAPVVNHEASAP
+1163 DGATVPVVNHEASVP
-1178 TAPIPATAPA
+1178 TAPIHATAPA

-1197 SAPSTATTPA
+1197 PAPSTATTHA
-1207 TQITPETAS
+1207 TQITPETTS
-1216 APSESDSSSAG
+1216 APSESGSSPAG
-1227 GHATTPNEGTTHS
+1227 GHATAPNEGTTHS
-1240 ESSGTGSVSDVP
+1240 ESSGTGSVSNAPSAD
-1252 GAGGTDTLGRSDSAP
+1252 GTDTLGRSDSAP

-1282 SGGTMSPATADT
+1282 SGGTTSPATADT
-1294 ASAVPE
+1294 ASAAPE
-1300 SAPAESAT
+1300 SAPAESVT
-1308 TTNVATPAPVSD
+1308 TTNVATLAPASD
-1320 TGSSEPSGDSGS
+1320 TGSSEPSGSSGS
-1332 SFGNDAGSSSGSAP
+1332 SSDNGAGSSSGSAP

-1361 GSGTSVSAPASSGNT
+1361 GSGTSVSAPTSSGDT

-1381 SASSGSANDS
+1381 SAPSGSVNDS

-1402 SSETVEAPAA
+1402 SSEKVEAPAA

-1429 GDMPPEPETTVETE
+1429 GDMPPEPETTVKTE

-1460 SGSAVTET
+1460 GSSTVTET

-1473 SESNT
+1473 SESHT

-1488 SGGQNTDAEDVSEP
+1488 SGGQNTDTEDVPEP
-1502 DSADEPDT
+1502 DSVDEPDT

-1517 EFDATDDAAFDVPIA
+1517 EFDATDDSAFDVPIA

-1540 KAQTNSFTAPE
+1540 KAQTNSFTAPA

-1562 HEHES
+1562 SEPES
-1567 EPEQLAEQKRPPIPE
+1567 EPEQVAEQKRPPIPE
-1582 AYMTSQSSVTRLS
+1582 AYMTSRSSVTRLS

-1698 SEPRPYNGHSNGQPH
+1698 SEPRPYNGRSNGQPH

-1730 DKKHNPFSGMGDYK
+1730 DKRHNPFSGMGDYN

>member
-1 MSSINSLVNQKRN
+1 
-14 KNLIRRTMLAAIAG
+14 
-28 CLMSVC
+28 MSVC

-753 QPVKDADAA
+753 QPVKDVDAA
-762 PAPVNEDAPAP
+762 PAPLNEDAPAP
-773 VGEEASAPAPQ
+773 VG
-784 SADET
+784 
-789 TAAPATET
+789 
-797 AQAPVPQDMDSKVD
+797 
-811 APAPVSEEASAPAP
+811 EEASAPAP

-862 SAPAPQSVDETATT
+862 SAPAPQSVDATATT
-876 PVAETAQTP
+876 PIAETAQTP
-885 VPQDIDSEVDAPA
+885 VPQDMDSEVDAPA
-898 PVGEEAATPAPQ
+898 PVGEEAVTHAPQ
-910 DVGGK
+910 DVGDK

-938 AEPTSAD
+938 AEPTSAG
-945 GATPASGVTAPAPV
+945 GATPASGVTAPAPA

-982 TVPGAANA
+982 TVPGTANA

-1019 APAPASTTG
+1019 TPAPASTTG
-1028 TNAPTSVPGT
+1028 ANAPTSVPGT
-1038 TPAPSTASGQS
+1038 TPTPSTTSGQS
-1049 STAPGSGTAPT
+1049 STVPGSGTAPAKAKPT
-1060 TVRPATG
+1060 TG

-1078 SIPTAPVS
+1078 SIPSAPVS
-1086 GGSAGVAVAAGVAA
+1086 GDSAGVAA
-1100 GAVAGTAAGQAQPVS
+1100 GAVAGTATGQAHPVS

-1127 APTIPTES
+1127 VPTTPTES
-1135 SAASAPTSTTPAT
+1135 GAASAPASPAPTTPT
-1148 TTPASAPESGSGTTN
+1148 HVSAPESGSGTTN
-1163 DGATAPVVNHEASAP
+1163 GGATAPVVNHEASAP

-1227 GHATTPNEGTTHS
+1227 GHATAPNEGTTHS
-1240 ESSGTGSVSDVP
+1240 ESSGTDSVSNVP
-1252 GAGGTDTLGRSDSAP
+1252 TDTLGRSDSAP

-1282 SGGTMSPATADT
+1282 GGGTTSPATADT
-1294 ASAVPE
+1294 ASAAPE

-1332 SFGNDAGSSSGSAP
+1332 SSGNSAGSSSGSAP

-1361 GSGTSVSAPASSGNT
+1361 GSGTSVSALTSSGNT

-1391 TDTPTSETGGT
+1391 TNTPTSETGGT

-1567 EPEQLAEQKRPPIPE
+1567 EPEQVAEQKRPPIPE

-1698 SEPRPYNGHSNGQPH
+1698 SEPRPYNGRSNGQPH

-1718 DQKRDSHGHGKQ
+1718 DQKRDSQGHGKQ
-1730 DKKHNPFSGMGDYK
+1730 NKRNNPFSGMDDYK

>member
-1 MSSINSLVNQKRN
+1 
-14 KNLIRRTMLAAIAG
+14 
-28 CLMSVC
+28 MSVC

-176 AGGTFSFSGV
+176 AGGTFSFSSV

-629 ARENEEEQA
+629 ARENEGEQA

-762 PAPVNEDAPAP
+762 APAPVNEDAPAP

-789 TAAPATET
+789 AAAPATET

-811 APAPVSEEASAPAP
+811 APAPVS
-825 QSADEAPTAPATE
+825 
-838 TAQAPVPQDVDSKVD
+838 
-853 APAPVGEEA
+853 EEA

-938 AEPTSAD
+938 AEPTSAG
-945 GATPASGVTAPAPV
+945 GATPASGVTAPAPA
-959 PAQNPTTN
+959 PAQNSTTN

-982 TVPGAANA
+982 TVPGTANA

-1019 APAPASTTG
+1019 APTPASTTG
-1028 TNAPTSVPGT
+1028 ANAPTSVPGT

-1049 STAPGSGTAPT
+1049 STVPGSGTAPT
-1060 TVRPATG
+1060 TVRPAAG

-1086 GGSAGVAVAAGVAA
+1086 SGSAGVAVAAGVAA

-1127 APTIPTES
+1127 APTTPTES
-1135 SAASAPTSTTPAT
+1135 GAVSAPASPA
-1148 TTPASAPESGSGTTN
+1148 PAAPTHVSAPESGSGTTN

-1197 SAPSTATTPA
+1197 PAPSTATTHA

-1216 APSESDSSSAG
+1216 APSESGSSPAG
-1227 GHATTPNEGTTHS
+1227 GHATAPNEGTTHS
-1240 ESSGTGSVSDVP
+1240 ESSGTGSVSNAPSAD
-1252 GAGGTDTLGRSDSAP
+1252 GTDTLGRSDSAP

-1282 SGGTMSPATADT
+1282 SGGTTSPATADT
-1294 ASAVPE
+1294 ASAAPE
-1300 SAPAESAT
+1300 SAPAESVT
-1308 TTNVATPAPVSD
+1308 TTNVATLAPASD
-1320 TGSSEPSGDSGS
+1320 TGSSEPSGNS
-1332 SFGNDAGSSSGSAP
+1332 GSSSGNGA
-1346 ASGESAHAPSGSGSS
+1346 GSS
-1361 GSGTSVSAPASSGNT
+1361 GSGTSVSAPASSGNI

-1381 SASSGSANDS
+1381 SAPFGSVNDS

-1402 SSETVEAPAA
+1402 SSEKVEAPAA

-1429 GDMPPEPETTVETE
+1429 GDMPPEPETTVKTE

-1460 SGSAVTET
+1460 GSSTVTET

-1473 SESNT
+1473 SESHT

-1488 SGGQNTDAEDVSEP
+1488 SGGQNTDTEDVPEP

-1562 HEHES
+1562 PEPES
-1567 EPEQLAEQKRPPIPE
+1567 EPEQVAEQKRPPIPE

-1698 SEPRPYNGHSNGQPH
+1698 SEPRPYNGRSNGQKH
-1713 FQRYD
+1713 
-1718 DQKRDSHGHGKQ
+1718 DSQGHGKQ
-1730 DKKHNPFSGMGDYK
+1730 NKRNDPFSGIDDYK